1 MGISTTKHSTS
12 MHSVTRVEGSPL
24 HGRLSAPVGSVSNS
38 PLAACAKHV
47 GYLALLGILLL
58 PQASLASNSPVP
70 LSPKIT
76 SVTGTNV
83 TGSTAT
89 VAQGDTVSFNQFHTV
104 NSWTSSNHENS
115 SVSKKSWQ
123 LYCREG
129 STISFDYSVSSES
142 NCDWLTISLNDNQL
156 VRVSGQVSESFSYKV
171 EKAGNYT
178 LTAQYSKDG
187 SQNSYDDCGIISNIM
202 VSPINDMVE
211 AFLEDLTPYPGMK
224 QELETVIKAVNAN
237 PNDSVAQ
244 AQLQNT
250 YWSIN
255 KALEIYPIIQSD
267 LVIADS
273 VLTDGAYVD
282 IAEAVKLG
290 KAIDVNTSKS
300 ADYWN
305 AYDALETSLAVQ
317 HSSQVAME
325 NWAFDTNNVY
335 TIDELRYYLDDT
347 NGLAKFAGFNQS
359 TDITTLV
366 IPSTVRKD
374 GKTYAV
380 VGIESGNYHNG
391 YYNSYRQEKLVSISL
406 PKTIRYIANYAFSY
420 FPNMQYLEI
429 PENVTTMGNNIF
441 EGSDNLKTLKMNA
454 VVPPMVGSFSGTDKR
469 KVYVPDGSLHAYR
482 LASPWNNCVL
492 VGGEGTFVSIDHV
505 AAGELGHFI
514 LDKATYLQEV
524 NKLTVVS
531 GNLNND
537 DWNTLKS
544 MTNLVE
550 LDISGMAVTSIPSS
564 AFENKW
570 GLEKIVLPKK
580 LETIGYAAFRGTG
593 LKEIELPEN
602 LTTLDS
608 YAFQSCSSLA
618 NVKMSGKVTGISGY
632 CFQECRNLQKVELA
646 EGLQVI
652 HNGAFYLC
660 NSLQSINFPSTLTLI
675 DYDSFNGT
683 DLREIDIPASVENIN
698 YRAFCDNKNL
708 KKVTFREGL
717 INIGASTFSGCESID
732 SIVCPSTLRMIDN
745 SGFQDCKSLKKVQ
758 LNEGLV
764 SINANAFRNCS
775 NLTDIVL
782 PSTLENCKGNAFREC
797 GNIKTIEA
805 RSVLPPTTDGSC
817 PLSNVDLTGVT
828 LYVPSW
834 SVGEY
839 QLADG
844 WNSFY
849 TFQASNYLPQ
859 SIKVNKD
866 FYFSLGDND
875 NKEYRPNI
883 SMTWSDHEVRDANGN
898 LNYERG
904 NLTVSSRSKLA
915 INDFDMIF
923 SPYAK
928 YYLDENI
935 RYNNQVNDYR
945 TKYNGTS
952 LIVKGEMRAEN
963 VTLNLYNFR
972 GRWQFVTFPFDV
984 KVSDI
989 VPESENTSWVIRG
1002 HSGAMRAAGKNDSV
1016 WVNLKADDVL
1026 EAGKGYIM
1034 HCYNPN
1040 NDVDYTASELVK
1052 FRISPLTT
1060 TVNRQLLFASGDRTL
1075 PLEENLSEFEH
1086 NRSWNLI
1093 GNPYPSFYDTRFME
1107 FDAPFMVWNSY
1118 TQNYYAYNPADDAY
1132 ILSPGEA
1139 LFVQRPVDQ
1148 KDITFLKDGRQIN
1161 QYART
1166 LIDET
1171 TQARAR
1177 GKEGVQRSVF
1187 NLTLSGENTSDRTR
1201 VVLNDEASMAY
1212 EMNKDAA
1219 KFASTVPTVAQ
1230 IYSWNGESRYAINER
1245 PTGSGIVNLG
1255 VHCGTKGTYTI
1266 ALANAV
1272 DGQVILEDKLMNIST
1287 EITADKGYSFEAEAG
1302 DDDSRFVLHITRG
1315 IGGGD
1320 DTTGINGITTE
1331 TGEKQEVYSL
1341 DGIKMNAAKKGVY
1354 IQNGKKIIK
1363 K

>member
-70 LSPKIT
+70 LSPEIT
-76 SVTGTNV
+76 SVTGSYV

-89 VAQGDTVSFNQFHTV
+89 VAQGDTVSFNQLHIV

-187 SQNSYDDCGIISNIM
+187 SQNHNNDCGIISNIM

-224 QELETVIKAVNAN
+224 QELETAKKAADAN

-244 AQLQNT
+244 AQLQNACL
-250 YWSIN
+250 SIG

-300 ADYWN
+300 ADYWR

-325 NWAFDTNNVY
+325 NWVFDTNNVY

-380 VGIESGNYHNG
+380 VGIDLKNHN
-391 YYNSYRQEKLVSISL
+391 SQEKLVNISL
-406 PKTIRYIANYAFSY
+406 PKTLRYIGNYAFAYLPS
-420 FPNMQYLEI
+420 MQYLEI
-429 PENVTTMGNNIF
+429 PENVTTMGTDIF
-441 EGSDNLKTLKMNA
+441 YQSNNLKTLKMNA

-482 LASPWNNCVL
+482 LATPWNNCVL
-492 VGGEGTFVSIDHV
+492 VGGEGTSVSIDHV
-505 AAGELGHFI
+505 DAGELGHFI

-524 NKLTVVS
+524 NELTVVS
-531 GNLNND
+531 GNLNSD
-537 DWNTLKS
+537 DWKTLKS

-550 LDISGMAVTSIPSS
+550 LDISGMTVTSIPSS
-564 AFENKW
+564 AFSDRW
-570 GLEKIVLPKK
+570 GLEKIILPKK
-580 LETIGYAAFRGTG
+580 LEAIGNHAFSGTG
-593 LKEIELPEN
+593 LKEIELPES
-602 LTTLDS
+602 LTTLDYNAFS
-608 YAFQSCSSLA
+608 YCASLSS
-618 NVKMSGKVTGISGY
+618 VKIPGKVERISPY
-632 CFQECRNLQKVELA
+632 SFYKCSNLQKVELA
-646 EGLQVI
+646 EGIKFIDNQ
-652 HNGAFYLC
+652 AFYYC
-660 NSLQSINFPSTLTLI
+660 DHLQSINFPSTLTSI
-675 DYDSFNGT
+675 GYEAFRET
-683 DLREIDIPASVENIN
+683 DLSEVNIPGSVENIGSN
-698 YRAFCDNKNL
+698 AFYRNKNL
-708 KKVTFREGL
+708 KKLTFGEGL
-717 INIGASTFSGCESID
+717 VNIEGTAFSECVSID
-732 SIVCPSTLRMIDN
+732 SIVCPSTLRTIGDATF
-745 SGFQDCKSLKKVQ
+745 SGCKNLKQ
-758 LNEGLV
+758 ISLNEGLV
-764 SINANAFRNCS
+764 SINSYAFSGCTG
-775 NLTDIVL
+775 LTDIVL
-782 PSTLENCKGNAFREC
+782 PSTLEYCKGFAFNEC
-797 GNIKTIEA
+797 GNIKTIET

-817 PLSNVDLTGVT
+817 PLSGVDLTGVT

-883 SMTWSDHEVRDANGN
+883 SMTWSGHEVQDVNGN
-898 LNYERG
+898 TNYDRG

-928 YYLDENI
+928 YFLDVN
-935 RYNNQVNDYR
+935 RNYNYQYNNSR
-945 TKYNGTS
+945 TQYNGTS

-963 VTLNLYNFR
+963 VTLNLYNYR
-972 GRWQFVTFPFDV
+972 GMWQFVTFPFDV

-989 VPESENTSWVIRG
+989 VPESENTSWVVRG

-1034 HCYNPN
+1034 HCYNPD
-1040 NDVDYTASELVK
+1040 NDLVK

-1060 TVNRQLLFASGDRTL
+1060 TVNRQLLFASDDRTL
-1075 PLEENLSEFEH
+1075 SLEENLSEFEH

-1107 FDAPFMVWNSY
+1107 FDAPFMVWNSSA
-1118 TQNYYAYNPADDAY
+1118 QNYYAYNPADDAY

-1201 VVLNDEASMAY
+1201 VVLNDEASMTY

-1219 KFASTVPTVAQ
+1219 KFASTVPAVAQ

-1320 DTTGINGITTE
+1320 DTTGINGIITE

>member
-70 LSPKIT
+70 LSPEIT
-76 SVTGTNV
+76 SVTGSYV

-89 VAQGDTVSFNQFHTV
+89 VAQGDTVSFNQLHIV

-187 SQNSYDDCGIISNIM
+187 SQNHNNDCGIISNIM

-224 QELETVIKAVNAN
+224 QELETAKKAADAN

-244 AQLQNT
+244 IQLQNACL
-250 YWSIN
+250 SIS
-255 KALEIYPIIQSD
+255 KALEVYPIIQSD

-300 ADYWN
+300 ADYWR

-325 NWAFDTNNVY
+325 NWAFTNDVY

-380 VGIESGNYHNG
+380 VGIDLKNHN
-391 YYNSYRQEKLVSISL
+391 SQEKLVNISL
-406 PKTIRYIANYAFSY
+406 PKTLRYIGNYAFAYLPS
-420 FPNMQYLEI
+420 MQYLEI
-429 PENVTTMGNNIF
+429 PENVTTMGTDIF
-441 EGSDNLKTLKMNA
+441 YQSNNLKTLKMNA

-482 LASPWNNCVL
+482 LATPWNNCVL
-492 VGGEGTFVSIDHV
+492 VGGEGTSVSIDHV
-505 AAGELGHFI
+505 DAGELGHFI

-531 GNLNND
+531 GNLNSD
-537 DWNTLKS
+537 DWKTLKS

-550 LDISGMAVTSIPSS
+550 LDISGMTVTSIPSS
-564 AFENKW
+564 AFSDRW
-570 GLEKIVLPKK
+570 GLEKIILPKK
-580 LETIGYAAFRGTG
+580 LEAIGNHAFSGTG
-593 LKEIELPEN
+593 LKEIELPES
-602 LTTLDS
+602 LTTLDYNAFS
-608 YAFQSCSSLA
+608 YCASLSS
-618 NVKMSGKVTGISGY
+618 VKIPGKVERISPY
-632 CFQECRNLQKVELA
+632 SFYKCSNLQKVELA
-646 EGLQVI
+646 EGIKFIDNQ
-652 HNGAFYLC
+652 AFYYC
-660 NSLQSINFPSTLTLI
+660 DHLQSINFPSTLTSI
-675 DYDSFNGT
+675 GYEAFRET
-683 DLREIDIPASVENIN
+683 DLSEVNIPGSVENIGSN
-698 YRAFCDNKNL
+698 AFYRNKNL
-708 KKVTFREGL
+708 KKLTFGEGL
-717 INIGASTFSGCESID
+717 VNIEGTAFSECVSID
-732 SIVCPSTLRMIDN
+732 SIVCPSTLRTIGDATF
-745 SGFQDCKSLKKVQ
+745 SGCKNLKQ
-758 LNEGLV
+758 ISLNEGLV
-764 SINANAFRNCS
+764 SINSYAFSGCTG
-775 NLTDIVL
+775 LTDIVL
-782 PSTLENCKGNAFREC
+782 PSTLEYCKGFAFNEC
-797 GNIKTIEA
+797 GNIKTIET

-817 PLSNVDLTGVT
+817 PLSGVDLTGVT

-883 SMTWSDHEVRDANGN
+883 SMTWSGHEVQDVNGN
-898 LNYERG
+898 TNYDRG

-928 YYLDENI
+928 YFLDVN
-935 RYNNQVNDYR
+935 RNYNYQYNNSR
-945 TKYNGTS
+945 TQYNGTS

-963 VTLNLYNFR
+963 VTLNLYNYR
-972 GRWQFVTFPFDV
+972 GMWQFVTFPFDV

-989 VPESENTSWVIRG
+989 VPESENTSWVVRG

-1034 HCYNPN
+1034 HCYNPD
-1040 NDVDYTASELVK
+1040 NDLVK

-1060 TVNRQLLFASGDRTL
+1060 TVNRQLLFASDNRTL

-1107 FDAPFMVWNSY
+1107 FGAPFMVWNSSA
-1118 TQNYYAYNPADDAY
+1118 QNYYAYNPADDAY

-1201 VVLNDEASMAY
+1201 VVLNDEASMTY

-1245 PTGSGIVNLG
+1245 PAGSGIVNLG

-1331 TGEKQEVYSL
+1331 IGEKQEVYSL

>member
-12 MHSVTRVEGSPL
+12 MHSVMRVEGSPL

-70 LSPKIT
+70 LSPEIT

-89 VAQGDTVSFNQFHTV
+89 VAQGDTVSFNQLHAV
-104 NSWTSSNHENS
+104 NSWTSNNHEGN
-115 SVSKKSWQ
+115 SVSKMSWQ

-129 STISFDYSVSSES
+129 AIVSFDYSVSSEY
-142 NCDWLTISLNDNQL
+142 NDWLTITLGDTQL
-156 VRVSGQVSESFSYKV
+156 VRVSGQESKSFSFKV

-178 LTAQYSKDG
+178 LTVQYSKDRY
-187 SQNSYDDCGIISNIM
+187 NTYYDDCGSISHIM
-202 VSPINDMVE
+202 VSPFNDMAE
-211 AFLEDLTPYPGMK
+211 AFLKDLTPYPGMK
-224 QELETVIKAVNAN
+224 QELETAKKAADAN
-237 PNDSVAQ
+237 LNDSVAQ
-244 AQLQNT
+244 VQLQNT

-325 NWAFDTNNVY
+325 NWAFTNDIY
-335 TIDELRYYLDDT
+335 TIDGLRYCLDET
-347 NGLAKFAGFNQS
+347 NGLAKFAGFNKS

-380 VGIESGNYHNG
+380 VDYESGNNQNG

-406 PKTIRYIANYAFSY
+406 PKTIRYIGNYAFAALPS
-420 FPNMQYLEI
+420 MQYIEI
-429 PENVTTMGNNIF
+429 PENVTTMGNSIF
-441 EGSDNLKTLKMNA
+441 YDSNNLKTIKINA
-454 VVPPMVGSFSGTDKR
+454 VAPPMVGSFSGTDKR
-469 KVYVPDGSLHAYR
+469 KVYVPDRSLHAYR
-482 LASPWNNCVL
+482 LATPWNNCVL
-492 VGGEGTFVSIDHV
+492 VGGEGTSVSIAHV
-505 AAGELGHFI
+505 AAGELGHVI
-514 LDKATYLQEV
+514 LDEATYLQEV

-564 AFENKW
+564 AFSNKW

-580 LETIGYAAFRGTG
+580 LEAIGNSAFNGTG
-593 LKEIELPEN
+593 IKEIELPES

-608 YAFQSCSSLA
+608 HAFANCTSLVGIKIPDKITKISSGSFKGCS
-618 NVKMSGKVTGISGY
+618 
-632 CFQECRNLQKVELA
+632 NLQSV
-646 EGLQVI
+646 
-652 HNGAFYLC
+652 
-660 NSLQSINFPSTLTLI
+660 NFPSALTSI
-675 DYDSFNGT
+675 GYESFYET
-683 DLREIDIPASVENIN
+683 DLREIDIPASVEIIN
-698 YRAFCDNKNL
+698 GDAFCRNTNL
-708 KKVTFREGL
+708 KKVTFNEGL
-717 INIGASTFSGCESID
+717 VKIEYDSFLGCESIE
-732 SIVCPSTLRMIDN
+732 SIVCPSTLRTIDR
-745 SGFQDCKSLKKVQ
+745 SGFQGCKNLKQ
-758 LNEGLV
+758 ISLNEGLV
-764 SINANAFRNCS
+764 SINSYAFSGCTG
-775 NLTDIVL
+775 LTDIVL
-782 PSTLENCKGNAFREC
+782 PSTLEDCKEYAFSGC

-817 PLSNVDLTGVT
+817 PLSSVDLTGVT

-844 WNSFY
+844 WNKFY

-883 SMTWSDHEVRDANGN
+883 SMTWSEHQVQDANGN
-898 LNYERG
+898 SNYERG

-935 RYNNQVNDYR
+935 RYNRQNNYYKTQ
-945 TKYNGTS
+945 YNGTS

-963 VTLNLYNFR
+963 VTLNLYNIR

-989 VPESENTSWVIRG
+989 VPESENTSWVVRG

-1034 HCYNPN
+1034 HCYNP
-1040 NDVDYTASELVK
+1040 DKDLVK
-1052 FRISPLTT
+1052 FRVSPLTT
-1060 TVNRQLLFASGDRTL
+1060 TVNRQLLFASDNRTL

-1107 FDAPFMVWNSY
+1107 FGAPFMVWNSSA
-1118 TQNYYAYNPADDAY
+1118 QNYYAYNPADDAY

-1148 KDITFLKDGRQIN
+1148 KDITFLKDGRQID

-1201 VVLNDEASMAY
+1201 VVLNDEASMTY

>member
-70 LSPKIT
+70 LSPEIT
-76 SVTGTNV
+76 SVTGSYV

-89 VAQGDTVSFNQFHTV
+89 VAQGDTVSFNQLHIV

-187 SQNSYDDCGIISNIM
+187 SQNHNNDCGIISNIM

-224 QELETVIKAVNAN
+224 QELETAKKAADAN

-244 AQLQNT
+244 AQLQNACL
-250 YWSIN
+250 SIG

-300 ADYWN
+300 ADYWR

-325 NWAFDTNNVY
+325 NWVFDTNNVY

-380 VGIESGNYHNG
+380 VGIDLKNHN
-391 YYNSYRQEKLVSISL
+391 SQEKLVNISL
-406 PKTIRYIANYAFSY
+406 PKTLRYIGNYAFAYLPS
-420 FPNMQYLEI
+420 MQYLEI
-429 PENVTTMGNNIF
+429 PENVTTMGTDIF
-441 EGSDNLKTLKMNA
+441 YQSNNLKTLKMNA

-482 LASPWNNCVL
+482 LATPWNNCVL
-492 VGGEGTFVSIDHV
+492 VGGEGTSVSIDHV
-505 AAGELGHFI
+505 DAGELGHFI

-531 GNLNND
+531 GNLNSD
-537 DWNTLKS
+537 DWKTLKS

-550 LDISGMAVTSIPSS
+550 LDISGMTVTSIPSS
-564 AFENKW
+564 AFSDRW
-570 GLEKIVLPKK
+570 GLEKIILPKK
-580 LETIGYAAFRGTG
+580 LEAIGNHAFSGTG
-593 LKEIELPEN
+593 LKEIELPES
-602 LTTLDS
+602 LTTLDYNAFS
-608 YAFQSCSSLA
+608 YCASLSS
-618 NVKMSGKVTGISGY
+618 VKIPGKVERISPY
-632 CFQECRNLQKVELA
+632 SFYKCSNLQKVELA
-646 EGLQVI
+646 EGIKFIDNQ
-652 HNGAFYLC
+652 AFYYC
-660 NSLQSINFPSTLTLI
+660 DHLQSINFPSTLTSI
-675 DYDSFNGT
+675 GYEAFRET
-683 DLREIDIPASVENIN
+683 DLSEVNIPGSVENIGSN
-698 YRAFCDNKNL
+698 AFYRNKNL
-708 KKVTFREGL
+708 KKLTFGEGL
-717 INIGASTFSGCESID
+717 VNIEGTAFSECVSID
-732 SIVCPSTLRMIDN
+732 SIVCPSTLRTIGDATF
-745 SGFQDCKSLKKVQ
+745 SGCKNLKQ
-758 LNEGLV
+758 ISLNEGLV
-764 SINANAFRNCS
+764 SINSYAFSGCTG
-775 NLTDIVL
+775 LTDIVL
-782 PSTLENCKGNAFREC
+782 PSTLEYCKGFAFNEC

-817 PLSNVDLTGVT
+817 PLSGVDLTGVT

-883 SMTWSDHEVRDANGN
+883 SMTWSGHEVQDVNGN
-898 LNYERG
+898 TNYDRG

-928 YYLDENI
+928 YFLDVN
-935 RYNNQVNDYR
+935 RNYNYQYNNSR
-945 TKYNGTS
+945 TQYNGTS

-963 VTLNLYNFR
+963 VTLNLYNYR
-972 GRWQFVTFPFDV
+972 GMWQFVTFPFDV

-989 VPESENTSWVIRG
+989 VPESENTSWVVRG

-1034 HCYNPN
+1034 HCYNPD
-1040 NDVDYTASELVK
+1040 NDLVK

-1060 TVNRQLLFASGDRTL
+1060 TVNRQLLFASDNRTL
-1075 PLEENLSEFEH
+1075 SLEENLSEFEH

-1107 FDAPFMVWNSY
+1107 FDAPFMVWNSCA
-1118 TQNYYAYNPADDAY
+1118 QNYYAYNPADDAY

-1201 VVLNDEASMAY
+1201 VVLNDEASMTY

>member
-58 PQASLASNSPVP
+58 PQVSLASNSPVP
-70 LSPKIT
+70 LSPEIT

-83 TGSTAT
+83 TGSTTT
-89 VAQGDTVSFNQFHTV
+89 VQNDTVSFNQLHAV
-104 NSWTSSNHENS
+104 NSWTSSNHDYNT
-115 SVSKKSWQ
+115 VSKMSWQ

-129 STISFDYSVSSES
+129 ATISFDYSVS
-142 NCDWLTISLNDNQL
+142 CDTYGDWFTITLGDTQL
-156 VRVSGQVSESFSYKV
+156 VRVNGQESKSFSYKV
-171 EKAGNYT
+171 EKAGYYT
-178 LTAQYSKDG
+178 LTAQYSKDRY
-187 SQNSYDDCGIISNIM
+187 NTSYDDCGSISHIM
-202 VSPINDMVE
+202 VSPFNDMAE
-211 AFLEDLTPYPGMK
+211 AFLKDLTPYPGMK
-224 QELETVIKAVNAN
+224 QELETAKKAADAN
-237 PNDSVAQ
+237 LNDSVAQ

-250 YWSIN
+250 YWSIS
-255 KALEIYPIIQSD
+255 KALEVYPIIQSD

-305 AYDALETSLAVQ
+305 AYDALETSLSVQ
-317 HSSQVAME
+317 HSSQIAME
-325 NWAFDTNNVY
+325 NWAFTNDVY
-335 TIDELRYYLDDT
+335 TIDGLRYCLDDT
-347 NGLAKFAGFNQS
+347 NGLAKFVGFNKS
-359 TDITTLV
+359 TDITSLV
-366 IPSTVRKD
+366 IPSTIRKD
-374 GKTYAV
+374 GKAYAV
-380 VGIESGNYHNG
+380 VGIESGNRYNG
-391 YYNSYRQEKLVSISL
+391 YNYYRQEKLVSLSL
-406 PKTIRYIANYAFSY
+406 PKTLRYIGNCALGY

-429 PENVTTMGNNIF
+429 PENVTTMGTDIF
-441 EGSDNLKTLKMNA
+441 YESNNLKTIKINA
-454 VVPPMVGSFSGTDKR
+454 VTPPMVGSFSGTDKR

-660 NSLQSINFPSTLTLI
+660 NSLQSINFPSTLMLI

-844 WNSFY
+844 WNEFY

-875 NKEYRPNI
+875 TKEYRPNI

-1201 VVLNDEASMAY
+1201 VVLNDEASMTY

>member
-70 LSPKIT
+70 LSPEIT
-76 SVTGTNV
+76 SVTGSYV

-89 VAQGDTVSFNQFHTV
+89 VAQGDTVSFNQLHIV

-187 SQNSYDDCGIISNIM
+187 SQNHNNDCGIISNIM

-224 QELETVIKAVNAN
+224 QELETAKKAADAN

-244 AQLQNT
+244 AQLQNACL
-250 YWSIN
+250 SIG

-300 ADYWN
+300 ADYWR

-325 NWAFDTNNVY
+325 NWVFDTNNVY

-380 VGIESGNYHNG
+380 VGIDLKNHN
-391 YYNSYRQEKLVSISL
+391 SQEKLVNISL
-406 PKTIRYIANYAFSY
+406 PKTLRYIGNYAFAYLPS
-420 FPNMQYLEI
+420 MQYLEI
-429 PENVTTMGNNIF
+429 PENVTTMGTDIF
-441 EGSDNLKTLKMNA
+441 YQSNNLKTLKMNA

-482 LASPWNNCVL
+482 LATPWNNCVL
-492 VGGEGTFVSIDHV
+492 VGGEGTSVSIDHV
-505 AAGELGHFI
+505 DAGELGHFI

-531 GNLNND
+531 GNLNSD
-537 DWNTLKS
+537 DWKTLKS

-550 LDISGMAVTSIPSS
+550 LDISGMTVTSIPSS
-564 AFENKW
+564 AFSDRW
-570 GLEKIVLPKK
+570 GLEKIILPKK
-580 LETIGYAAFRGTG
+580 LEAIGNHAFSGTG
-593 LKEIELPEN
+593 LKEIELPES
-602 LTTLDS
+602 LTTLDYNAFS
-608 YAFQSCSSLA
+608 YCASLSS
-618 NVKMSGKVTGISGY
+618 VKIPGKVERISPY
-632 CFQECRNLQKVELA
+632 SFYKCSNLQKVELA
-646 EGLQVI
+646 EGIKFIDNQ
-652 HNGAFYLC
+652 AFYYC
-660 NSLQSINFPSTLTLI
+660 DHLQSINFPSTLTSI
-675 DYDSFNGT
+675 GYEAFRET
-683 DLREIDIPASVENIN
+683 DLSEVNIPGSVENIGSN
-698 YRAFCDNKNL
+698 AFYRNKNL
-708 KKVTFREGL
+708 KKLTFGEGL
-717 INIGASTFSGCESID
+717 VNIEGTAFSECVSID
-732 SIVCPSTLRMIDN
+732 SIVCPSTLRTIGDATF
-745 SGFQDCKSLKKVQ
+745 SGCKNLKQ
-758 LNEGLV
+758 ISLNEGLV
-764 SINANAFRNCS
+764 SINSYAFSGCTG
-775 NLTDIVL
+775 LTDIVL
-782 PSTLENCKGNAFREC
+782 PSTLEYCKGFAFNEC
-797 GNIKTIEA
+797 GNIKTIET

-817 PLSNVDLTGVT
+817 PLSGVDLTGVT

-883 SMTWSDHEVRDANGN
+883 SMTWSGHEVQDVNGN
-898 LNYERG
+898 TNYDRG

-928 YYLDENI
+928 YFLDVN
-935 RYNNQVNDYR
+935 RNYNYQYNNSR
-945 TKYNGTS
+945 TQYNGTS

-963 VTLNLYNFR
+963 VTLNLYNYR
-972 GRWQFVTFPFDV
+972 GMWQFVTFPFDV

-989 VPESENTSWVIRG
+989 VPESENTSWVVRG

-1034 HCYNPN
+1034 HCYNPD
-1040 NDVDYTASELVK
+1040 NDLVK

-1060 TVNRQLLFASGDRTL
+1060 TVNRQLLFASDNRTL
-1075 PLEENLSEFEH
+1075 SLEENLSEFEH

-1107 FDAPFMVWNSY
+1107 FDAPFMVWNSSA
-1118 TQNYYAYNPADDAY
+1118 QNYYAYNPADDAY

-1201 VVLNDEASMAY
+1201 VVLNDEASMTY

-1219 KFASTVPTVAQ
+1219 KFASTVPAVAQ

-1320 DTTGINGITTE
+1320 DTTGINGIITE

>member
-70 LSPKIT
+70 LSPEIT
-76 SVTGTNV
+76 SVTGMYGTR
-83 TGSTAT
+83 STAA
-89 VAQGDTVSFNQFHTV
+89 VAQSDTVSFNQFHTV
-104 NSWTSSNHENS
+104 NSWTSSNHENN

-129 STISFDYSVSSES
+129 STISFDYSVS
-142 NCDWLTISLNDNQL
+142 CDPYGDWFTITLGDTQL
-156 VRVSGQVSESFSYKV
+156 VRVCGQESKSFSYKV
-171 EKAGNYT
+171 EKAGYYT
-178 LTAQYSKDG
+178 LTAQYSKNRYDT
-187 SQNSYDDCGIISNIM
+187 SYDDCGSISNIM

-224 QELETVIKAVNAN
+224 QELETVKKAADAN

-244 AQLQNT
+244 VQLLNACF
-250 YWSIN
+250 SIS

-290 KAIDVNTSKS
+290 KAIDVNTSKC

-325 NWAFDTNNVY
+325 NWAFTNDVY

-347 NGLAKFAGFNQS
+347 NGLAKFAGFNKN
-359 TDITTLV
+359 TDITSLV

-380 VGIESGNYHNG
+380 VGIDLQYQ
-391 YYNSYRQEKLVSISL
+391 YRQEKLVSISL
-406 PKTIRYIANYAFSY
+406 PKTLRYLGDYAFAYLPS
-420 FPNMQYLEI
+420 MQYLEI
-429 PENVTTMGNNIF
+429 PENVTTMGNYIF
-441 EGSDNLKTLKMNA
+441 YDSNNLKTLKMKA

-482 LASPWNNCVL
+482 LSNPWNSCVL
-492 VGGEGTFVSIDHV
+492 VGGEGIAVSIDHV
-505 AAGELGHFI
+505 AAGELGSFI
-514 LDKATYLQEV
+514 MDKATYLQEV

-531 GNLNND
+531 GNLNSK
-537 DWNTLKS
+537 DWATLKS

-550 LDISGMAVTSIPSS
+550 LDISGMTVTSIPSS
-564 AFENKW
+564 AFSDKW
-570 GLEKIVLPKK
+570 GLEKIILPKK
-580 LETIGYAAFRGTG
+580 LEAIGNYAFTSAGI
-593 LKEIELPEN
+593 KEIEFPES
-602 LTTLDS
+602 LTTLDYNAFS
-608 YAFQSCSSLA
+608 YCASLSSVKIHGKVERISPSSFYSCS
-618 NVKMSGKVTGISGY
+618 
-632 CFQECRNLQKVELA
+632 NLQKVELA
-646 EGLQVI
+646 EGIKFIDNQ
-652 HNGAFYLC
+652 AFYHC
-660 NSLQSINFPSTLTLI
+660 GRLQSINFPSTLTSI
-675 DYDSFNGT
+675 GYESFRET
-683 DLREIDIPASVENIN
+683 DLREINIPGSVENIDN
-698 YRAFCDNKNL
+698 YAFYRNKNL
-708 KKVTFREGL
+708 EKLTFGEGL
-717 INIGASTFSGCESID
+717 ANIGANAFSACESID
-732 SIVCPSTLRMIDN
+732 SIVCPSTLRTIGDATF
-745 SGFQDCKSLKKVQ
+745 SGCKNLKQ
-758 LNEGLV
+758 ISLNEGLV
-764 SINANAFRNCS
+764 SINSYAFSGCTG
-775 NLTDIVL
+775 LTDIVL
-782 PSTLENCKGNAFREC
+782 PSTLEYCKGYAFNEC

-828 LYVPSW
+828 LNVPSW

-859 SIKVNKD
+859 NIKVNKD

-883 SMTWSDHEVRDANGN
+883 SMTWSDHQVQDVNGN
-898 LNYERG
+898 TNYDRG

-928 YYLDENI
+928 YFLDVN
-935 RYNNQVNDYR
+935 RNYNYQYNNSR
-945 TKYNGTS
+945 TQYNGTS

-963 VTLNLYNFR
+963 VTLNLYNYR
-972 GRWQFVTFPFDV
+972 GMWQFVTFPFDV

-989 VPESENTSWVIRG
+989 VPESENTSWVVRG

-1034 HCYNPN
+1034 HCYDPN
-1040 NDVDYTASELVK
+1040 NGVDYPASELVK
-1052 FRISPLTT
+1052 FRVSPLTT

-1107 FDAPFMVWNSY
+1107 FGAPFMVWNSCA
-1118 TQNYYAYNPADDAY
+1118 QNYYAYNPADDAY

-1148 KDITFLKDGRQIN
+1148 KDITFLKDGRQID

-1201 VVLNDEASMAY
+1201 VVLNDEASMTY

-1266 ALANAV
+1266 ALANVV

>member
-70 LSPKIT
+70 LSPEIT
-76 SVTGTNV
+76 SVTGSYV

-89 VAQGDTVSFNQFHTV
+89 VAQGDTVSFNQLHIV

-187 SQNSYDDCGIISNIM
+187 SQNHNNDCGIISNIM

-224 QELETVIKAVNAN
+224 QELETAKKAADAN

-244 AQLQNT
+244 AQLQNACL
-250 YWSIN
+250 SIG

-300 ADYWN
+300 ADYWR

-325 NWAFDTNNVY
+325 NWVFDTNNVY

-380 VGIESGNYHNG
+380 VGIDLKNHN
-391 YYNSYRQEKLVSISL
+391 SQEKLVNISL
-406 PKTIRYIANYAFSY
+406 PKTLRYIGNYAFAYLPS
-420 FPNMQYLEI
+420 MQYLEI
-429 PENVTTMGNNIF
+429 PENVTTMGTDIF
-441 EGSDNLKTLKMNA
+441 YQSNNLKTLKMNA

-482 LASPWNNCVL
+482 LATPWNNCVL
-492 VGGEGTFVSIDHV
+492 VGGEGTSVSIDHV
-505 AAGELGHFI
+505 DAGELGHFI

-531 GNLNND
+531 GNLNSD
-537 DWNTLKS
+537 DWKTLKS

-550 LDISGMAVTSIPSS
+550 LDISGMTVTSIPSS
-564 AFENKW
+564 AFSDRW
-570 GLEKIVLPKK
+570 GLEKIILPKK
-580 LETIGYAAFRGTG
+580 LEAIGNHAFSGTG
-593 LKEIELPEN
+593 LKEIELPES
-602 LTTLDS
+602 LTTLDYNAFS
-608 YAFQSCSSLA
+608 YCASLSS
-618 NVKMSGKVTGISGY
+618 VKIPGKVERISPY
-632 CFQECRNLQKVELA
+632 SFYKCSNLQKVELA
-646 EGLQVI
+646 EGIKFIDNQ
-652 HNGAFYLC
+652 AFYYC
-660 NSLQSINFPSTLTLI
+660 DHLQSINFPSTLTSI
-675 DYDSFNGT
+675 GYEAFRET
-683 DLREIDIPASVENIN
+683 DLSEVNIPGSVENIGSN
-698 YRAFCDNKNL
+698 AFYRNKNL
-708 KKVTFREGL
+708 KKLTFGEGL
-717 INIGASTFSGCESID
+717 VNIEGTAFSECVSID
-732 SIVCPSTLRMIDN
+732 SIVCPSTLRTIGDATF
-745 SGFQDCKSLKKVQ
+745 SGCKNLKQ
-758 LNEGLV
+758 ISLNEGLV
-764 SINANAFRNCS
+764 SINSYAFSGCTG
-775 NLTDIVL
+775 LTDIVL
-782 PSTLENCKGNAFREC
+782 PSTLEYCKGFAFNEC

-817 PLSNVDLTGVT
+817 PLSGVDLTGVT

-883 SMTWSDHEVRDANGN
+883 SMTWSGHEVQDVNGN
-898 LNYERG
+898 TNYDRG

-928 YYLDENI
+928 YFLDVN
-935 RYNNQVNDYR
+935 RNYNYQYNNSR
-945 TKYNGTS
+945 TQYNGTS

-963 VTLNLYNFR
+963 VTLNLYNYR
-972 GRWQFVTFPFDV
+972 GMWQFVTFPFDV

-989 VPESENTSWVIRG
+989 VPESENTSWVVRG

-1034 HCYNPN
+1034 HCYNPD
-1040 NDVDYTASELVK
+1040 NDLVK

-1060 TVNRQLLFASGDRTL
+1060 TVNRQLLFASDNRTL

-1107 FDAPFMVWNSY
+1107 FDAPFMVWNSCA
-1118 TQNYYAYNPADDAY
+1118 QNYYAYNPADDAY

-1166 LIDET
+1166 LLDET
-1171 TQARAR
+1171 TQARVR

-1201 VVLNDEASMAY
+1201 VVLNDEASMTY

-1245 PTGSGIVNLG
+1245 PAGSGIVNLG

-1302 DDDSRFVLHITRG
+1302 DDDSRFVLHITRS

>member
-70 LSPKIT
+70 LSPEIT
-76 SVTGTNV
+76 SVTGSYV

-89 VAQGDTVSFNQFHTV
+89 VAQGDTVSFNQLHIV

-187 SQNSYDDCGIISNIM
+187 SQNHNNDCGIISNIM

-224 QELETVIKAVNAN
+224 QELETAKKAADAN

-244 AQLQNT
+244 AQLQNACL
-250 YWSIN
+250 SIG

-300 ADYWN
+300 ADYWR

-325 NWAFDTNNVY
+325 NWVFDTNNVY

-380 VGIESGNYHNG
+380 VGIDLKNHN
-391 YYNSYRQEKLVSISL
+391 SQEKLVNISL
-406 PKTIRYIANYAFSY
+406 PKTLRYIGNYAFAYLPS
-420 FPNMQYLEI
+420 MQYLEI
-429 PENVTTMGNNIF
+429 PENVTTMGTDIF
-441 EGSDNLKTLKMNA
+441 YQSNNLKTLKMNA

-482 LASPWNNCVL
+482 LATPWNNCVL
-492 VGGEGTFVSIDHV
+492 VGGEGTSVSIDHV
-505 AAGELGHFI
+505 DAGELGHFI

-531 GNLNND
+531 GNLNSD
-537 DWNTLKS
+537 DWKTLKS

-550 LDISGMAVTSIPSS
+550 LDISGMTVTSIPSS
-564 AFENKW
+564 AFSDRW
-570 GLEKIVLPKK
+570 GLEKIILPKK
-580 LETIGYAAFRGTG
+580 LEAIGNHAFSGTG
-593 LKEIELPEN
+593 LKEIELPES
-602 LTTLDS
+602 LTTLDYNAFS
-608 YAFQSCSSLA
+608 YCASLSS
-618 NVKMSGKVTGISGY
+618 VKIPGKVERISPY
-632 CFQECRNLQKVELA
+632 
-646 EGLQVI
+646 
-652 HNGAFYLC
+652 
-660 NSLQSINFPSTLTLI
+660 S
-675 DYDSFNGT
+675 
-683 DLREIDIPASVENIN
+683 
-698 YRAFCDNKNL
+698 
-708 KKVTFREGL
+708 
-717 INIGASTFSGCESID
+717 FSGC
-732 SIVCPSTLRMIDN
+732 T
-745 SGFQDCKSLKKVQ
+745 G
-758 LNEGLV
+758 
-764 SINANAFRNCS
+764 
-775 NLTDIVL
+775 LTDIVL
-782 PSTLENCKGNAFREC
+782 PSTLEYCKGFAFNEC
-797 GNIKTIEA
+797 GNIKTIET

-817 PLSNVDLTGVT
+817 PLSGVDLTGVT

-883 SMTWSDHEVRDANGN
+883 SMTWSGHEVQDVNGN
-898 LNYERG
+898 TNYDRG

-928 YYLDENI
+928 YFLDVN
-935 RYNNQVNDYR
+935 RNYNYQYNNSR
-945 TKYNGTS
+945 TQYNGTS

-963 VTLNLYNFR
+963 VTLNLYNYR
-972 GRWQFVTFPFDV
+972 GMWQFVTFPFDV

-989 VPESENTSWVIRG
+989 VPESENTSWVVRG

-1034 HCYNPN
+1034 HCYNPD
-1040 NDVDYTASELVK
+1040 NDLVK

-1060 TVNRQLLFASGDRTL
+1060 TVNRQLLFASDNRTL
-1075 PLEENLSEFEH
+1075 SLEENLSEFEH

-1107 FDAPFMVWNSY
+1107 FDAPFMVWNSSA
-1118 TQNYYAYNPADDAY
+1118 QNYYAYNPADDAY

-1171 TQARAR
+1171 TQVRAR

-1201 VVLNDEASMAY
+1201 VVLNDEASMTY

-1320 DTTGINGITTE
+1320 DTTGINGIITE

>member
-70 LSPKIT
+70 LSPEIT
-76 SVTGTNV
+76 SVTGSYV

-89 VAQGDTVSFNQFHTV
+89 VAQGDTVSFNQLHIV

-187 SQNSYDDCGIISNIM
+187 SQNHNNDCGIISNIM

-224 QELETVIKAVNAN
+224 QELETAKKAADAN

-244 AQLQNT
+244 AQLQNACL
-250 YWSIN
+250 SIG

-300 ADYWN
+300 ADYWR

-325 NWAFDTNNVY
+325 NWVFDTNNVY

-380 VGIESGNYHNG
+380 VGIDLKNHN
-391 YYNSYRQEKLVSISL
+391 SQEKLVNISL
-406 PKTIRYIANYAFSY
+406 PKTLRYIGNYAFAYLPS
-420 FPNMQYLEI
+420 MQYLEI
-429 PENVTTMGNNIF
+429 PENVTTMGTDIF
-441 EGSDNLKTLKMNA
+441 YQSNNLKTLKMNA

-482 LASPWNNCVL
+482 LATPWNNCVL
-492 VGGEGTFVSIDHV
+492 VGGEGTSVSIDHV
-505 AAGELGHFI
+505 DAGELGHFI

-531 GNLNND
+531 GNLNSD
-537 DWNTLKS
+537 DWKTLKS

-550 LDISGMAVTSIPSS
+550 LDISGMTVTSIPSS
-564 AFENKW
+564 AFSDRW
-570 GLEKIVLPKK
+570 GLEKIILPKK
-580 LETIGYAAFRGTG
+580 LEAIGNHAFSGTG
-593 LKEIELPEN
+593 LKEIELPES
-602 LTTLDS
+602 LTTLDYNAFS
-608 YAFQSCSSLA
+608 YCASLSS
-618 NVKMSGKVTGISGY
+618 VKIPGKVERISPY
-632 CFQECRNLQKVELA
+632 SFYKCSNLQKVELA
-646 EGLQVI
+646 EGIKFIDNQ
-652 HNGAFYLC
+652 AFYYC
-660 NSLQSINFPSTLTLI
+660 DHLQSINFPSTLTSI
-675 DYDSFNGT
+675 GYEAFRET
-683 DLREIDIPASVENIN
+683 DLSEVNIPGSVENIGSN
-698 YRAFCDNKNL
+698 AFYRNKNL
-708 KKVTFREGL
+708 KKLTFGEGL
-717 INIGASTFSGCESID
+717 VNIEGTAFSECVSID
-732 SIVCPSTLRMIDN
+732 SIVCPSTLRTIGDATF
-745 SGFQDCKSLKKVQ
+745 SGCKNLKQ
-758 LNEGLV
+758 ISLNEGLV
-764 SINANAFRNCS
+764 SINSYAFSGCTG
-775 NLTDIVL
+775 LTDIVL
-782 PSTLENCKGNAFREC
+782 PSTLEYCKGFAFNEC

-817 PLSNVDLTGVT
+817 PLSGVDLTGVT

-883 SMTWSDHEVRDANGN
+883 SMTWSGHEVQDVNGN
-898 LNYERG
+898 TNYDRG

-928 YYLDENI
+928 YFLDVN
-935 RYNNQVNDYR
+935 RNYNYQYNNSR
-945 TKYNGTS
+945 TQYNGTS

-963 VTLNLYNFR
+963 VTLNLYNHR
-972 GRWQFVTFPFDV
+972 GMWQFVTFPFDV

-989 VPESENTSWVIRG
+989 VPESENTSWVVRG

-1034 HCYNPN
+1034 HCYNPDN
-1040 NDVDYTASELVK
+1040 ELVK

-1060 TVNRQLLFASGDRTL
+1060 TVNRQLLFASDNRTL

-1107 FDAPFMVWNSY
+1107 FDAPFMVWNSCA
-1118 TQNYYAYNPADDAY
+1118 QNYYAYNPADDAY

-1148 KDITFLKDGRQIN
+1148 KDITFLKDGRQID

-1201 VVLNDEASMAY
+1201 VVLNDEASMTY

>member
-58 PQASLASNSPVP
+58 PQVSLASNSPVP
-70 LSPKIT
+70 LSPEIT
-76 SVTGTNV
+76 SVTGMNDTSGI
-83 TGSTAT
+83 TT
-89 VAQGDTVSFNQFHTV
+89 VQNDTVSFNQLHAV
-104 NSWTSSNHENS
+104 NSWTSSNHDYNT
-115 SVSKKSWQ
+115 VSKMSWQ

-129 STISFDYSVSSES
+129 ATISFDYSVS
-142 NCDWLTISLNDNQL
+142 CDTYGDWFTITLGDTQL
-156 VRVSGQVSESFSYKV
+156 VRVNGQESKSFSYKV
-171 EKAGNYT
+171 EKAGYYT
-178 LTAQYSKDG
+178 LTAQYSKDRY
-187 SQNSYDDCGIISNIM
+187 NTSYDDCGSISHIM
-202 VSPINDMVE
+202 VSPFNDMAE
-211 AFLEDLTPYPGMK
+211 AFLKDLTPYPGMK
-224 QELETVIKAVNAN
+224 QELETAKKAADAN
-237 PNDSVAQ
+237 LNDSVAQ

-250 YWSIN
+250 YWSIS

-290 KAIDVNTSKS
+290 KAIDVSTSKS

-305 AYDALETSLAVQ
+305 AYDALETSLSVQ
-317 HSSQVAME
+317 HSSQIAME
-325 NWAFDTNNVY
+325 NWAFTNDVY
-335 TIDELRYYLDDT
+335 TIDGLRYCLDDT
-347 NGLAKFAGFNQS
+347 NGLAKFVGFNKS
-359 TDITTLV
+359 TDITSLV
-366 IPSTVRKD
+366 IPSTIRKD
-374 GKTYAV
+374 GKSYAV
-380 VGIESGNYHNG
+380 VGIESGNRYNG
-391 YYNSYRQEKLVSISL
+391 YNYYRQEKLVSLSL
-406 PKTIRYIANYAFSY
+406 PKTLRYIGNCALGY

-429 PENVTTMGNNIF
+429 PENVTTMGTDIF
-441 EGSDNLKTLKMNA
+441 YESNNLKTIKINA
-454 VVPPMVGSFSGTDKR
+454 VAPPMVGSFSGTDKR

-482 LASPWNNCVL
+482 LANPWTDCVL

-505 AAGELGHFI
+505 AAGELGHVI
-514 LDKATYLQEV
+514 LDEATYLQEV

-537 DWNTLKS
+537 DWKTLKS

-608 YAFQSCSSLA
+608 YAFHNCTSLVS
-618 NVKMSGKVTGISGY
+618 VKMSGKLTGISGY

-652 HNGAFYLC
+652 HDGAFYCC
-660 NSLQSINFPSTLTLI
+660 NSLQSINFPSTLTSI
-675 DYDSFNGT
+675 GNESFFEN
-683 DLREIDIPASVENIN
+683 DLREIDIPGSVENIN
-698 YRAFCDNKNL
+698 RYAFYRNKNL

-717 INIGASTFSGCESID
+717 INIGAGTFSECESID
-732 SIVCPSTLRMIDN
+732 SIVCPSTLRMIDS

-764 SINANAFRNCS
+764 SINTNAFAYCS

-866 FYFSLGDND
+866 FYFSLGNND

-898 LNYERG
+898 SNYERG

-928 YYLDENI
+928 YYLDANI
-935 RYNNQVNDYR
+935 RWNDQSNGNR

-963 VTLNLYNFR
+963 VTLNLYNYR
-972 GRWQFVTFPFDV
+972 GIWQFVTFPFDV

-989 VPESENTSWVIRG
+989 VPESENTSWVVRG

-1034 HCYNPN
+1034 HCYNPD
-1040 NDVDYTASELVK
+1040 NDLVK

-1060 TVNRQLLFASGDRTL
+1060 TVNRQLLFASDNRTL

-1107 FDAPFMVWNSY
+1107 FDAPFMVWNSCA
-1118 TQNYYAYNPADDAY
+1118 QNYYAYNPADDAY

-1201 VVLNDEASMAY
+1201 VVLNDEASMTY

-1266 ALANAV
+1266 TLANVV

-1341 DGIKMNAAKKGVY
+1341 DGIKMNAAKQGVY

>member
-70 LSPKIT
+70 LSPEIT
-76 SVTGTNV
+76 SVTGSNV
-83 TGSTAT
+83 TGSITT
-89 VAQGDTVSFNQFHTV
+89 VQNDTVSFNQLHAV
-104 NSWTSSNHENS
+104 NSWTSSNHDYNT
-115 SVSKKSWQ
+115 VSKMSWQ

-129 STISFDYSVSSES
+129 ATISFDYSVS
-142 NCDWLTISLNDNQL
+142 CDTYGDWFTITLGDTQL
-156 VRVSGQVSESFSYKV
+156 VRVNGQESKSFSYKV
-171 EKAGNYT
+171 EKAGYYT
-178 LTAQYSKDG
+178 LTAQYSKDRY
-187 SQNSYDDCGIISNIM
+187 NTSYDDCGSISHIM
-202 VSPINDMVE
+202 VSPFNDMAE
-211 AFLEDLTPYPGMK
+211 AFLKDLTPYPGMK
-224 QELETVIKAVNAN
+224 QELETAKKAADAN
-237 PNDSVAQ
+237 LNDSVAQ

-250 YWSIN
+250 YWSIS
-255 KALEIYPIIQSD
+255 KALEVYPIIQSD

-305 AYDALETSLAVQ
+305 AYDALETSLSVQ
-317 HSSQVAME
+317 HSSQIAME
-325 NWAFDTNNVY
+325 NWAFTNDVY
-335 TIDELRYYLDDT
+335 TIDGLRYCLDDT
-347 NGLAKFAGFNQS
+347 NGLAKFVGFNKS
-359 TDITTLV
+359 TDITSLV
-366 IPSTVRKD
+366 IPSTIRKD
-374 GKTYAV
+374 GKAYAV
-380 VGIESGNYHNG
+380 VGIESGNRYNG
-391 YYNSYRQEKLVSISL
+391 YNYYRQEKLVSISL
-406 PKTIRYIANYAFSY
+406 PKTLRYIGNCALGY

-429 PENVTTMGNNIF
+429 PENVTTMGTDIF
-441 EGSDNLKTLKMNA
+441 CESNNLKTLKMKA

-482 LASPWNNCVL
+482 LATPWNNCVL
-492 VGGEGTFVSIDHV
+492 VGGEGTFVSIDHA
-505 AAGELGHFI
+505 AAGELGHLI
-514 LDKATYLQEV
+514 MDKATYLQEV

-531 GNLNND
+531 GNLNSE
-537 DWNTLKS
+537 DWKTLKS

-580 LETIGYAAFRGTG
+580 LEAIGYGAFRGTG

-608 YAFQSCSSLA
+608 YAFHNCTSLVS
-618 NVKMSGKVTGISGY
+618 VKMSGKLTGISGY

-652 HNGAFYLC
+652 HDGAFYCC
-660 NSLQSINFPSTLTLI
+660 NSLQSINFPSTLTSI
-675 DYDSFNGT
+675 GNESFFEN
-683 DLREIDIPASVENIN
+683 DLREIDIPGSVENIN
-698 YRAFCDNKNL
+698 RYAFYRNKNL

-717 INIGASTFSGCESID
+717 INIGAGTFSECESID
-732 SIVCPSTLRMIDN
+732 SIVCPSTLRMIDS

-764 SINANAFRNCS
+764 SINSYAFSGCTG
-775 NLTDIVL
+775 LTDIVL
-782 PSTLENCKGNAFREC
+782 PSTLEYCKGFAFNEC
-797 GNIKTIEA
+797 GNIKTIET

-817 PLSNVDLTGVT
+817 PLSGVDLTGVT

-883 SMTWSDHEVRDANGN
+883 SMTWSGHEVQDVNGN
-898 LNYERG
+898 TNYDRG

-928 YYLDENI
+928 YFLDVN
-935 RYNNQVNDYR
+935 RNYNYQYNNSR
-945 TKYNGTS
+945 TQYNGTS

-963 VTLNLYNFR
+963 VTLNLYNYR
-972 GRWQFVTFPFDV
+972 GMWQFVTFPFDV

-989 VPESENTSWVIRG
+989 VPESENTSWVVRG

-1034 HCYNPN
+1034 HCYNPD
-1040 NDVDYTASELVK
+1040 NDLVK

-1060 TVNRQLLFASGDRTL
+1060 TVNRQLLFASDNRTL

-1093 GNPYPSFYDTRFME
+1093 GNLYPSFYDTRFME
-1107 FDAPFMVWNSY
+1107 FDAPFMVWNSCA
-1118 TQNYYAYNPADDAY
+1118 QNYYAYNPADDAY

-1201 VVLNDEASMAY
+1201 VVLNDEASMTY

-1245 PTGSGIVNLG
+1245 PAGSGIVNLG

>member
-70 LSPKIT
+70 LSPEIT
-76 SVTGTNV
+76 SVTGSYV

-89 VAQGDTVSFNQFHTV
+89 VAQGDTVSFNQLHIV

-187 SQNSYDDCGIISNIM
+187 SQNHNNDCGIISNIM

-224 QELETVIKAVNAN
+224 QELETAKKAADAN

-244 AQLQNT
+244 AQLQNACL
-250 YWSIN
+250 SIG

-300 ADYWN
+300 ADYWR

-325 NWAFDTNNVY
+325 NWVFDTNNVY

-380 VGIESGNYHNG
+380 VGIDLKNHN
-391 YYNSYRQEKLVSISL
+391 SQEKLVNISL
-406 PKTIRYIANYAFSY
+406 PKTLRYIGNYAFAYLPS
-420 FPNMQYLEI
+420 MQYLEI
-429 PENVTTMGNNIF
+429 PENVTTMGTDIF
-441 EGSDNLKTLKMNA
+441 YQSNNLKTLKMNA

-482 LASPWNNCVL
+482 LATPWNNCVL
-492 VGGEGTFVSIDHV
+492 VGGEGTSVSIDHV
-505 AAGELGHFI
+505 DAGELGHFI

-531 GNLNND
+531 GNLNSD
-537 DWNTLKS
+537 DWKTLKS

-550 LDISGMAVTSIPSS
+550 LDISGMTVTSIPSS
-564 AFENKW
+564 AFSDRW
-570 GLEKIVLPKK
+570 GLEKIILPKK
-580 LETIGYAAFRGTG
+580 LEAIGNHAFSGTG
-593 LKEIELPEN
+593 LKEIELPES
-602 LTTLDS
+602 LTTLDYNAFS
-608 YAFQSCSSLA
+608 YCASLSS
-618 NVKMSGKVTGISGY
+618 VKIPGKVERISPY
-632 CFQECRNLQKVELA
+632 SFYKCSNLQKVELA
-646 EGLQVI
+646 EGIKFIDNQ
-652 HNGAFYLC
+652 AFYYC
-660 NSLQSINFPSTLTLI
+660 DHLQSINFPSTLTSI
-675 DYDSFNGT
+675 GYEAFRET
-683 DLREIDIPASVENIN
+683 DLSEVNIPGSVENIGSN
-698 YRAFCDNKNL
+698 AFYRNKNL
-708 KKVTFREGL
+708 KKLTFGEGL
-717 INIGASTFSGCESID
+717 VNIEGTAFSECVSID
-732 SIVCPSTLRMIDN
+732 SIVCPSTLRTIGDATF
-745 SGFQDCKSLKKVQ
+745 SGCKNLKQ
-758 LNEGLV
+758 ISLNEGLV
-764 SINANAFRNCS
+764 SINSYAFSGCTG
-775 NLTDIVL
+775 LTDIVL
-782 PSTLENCKGNAFREC
+782 PSTLEYCKGFAFNEC

-817 PLSNVDLTGVT
+817 PLSGVDLTGVT

-883 SMTWSDHEVRDANGN
+883 SMTWSGHEVQDVNGN
-898 LNYERG
+898 TNYDRG

-928 YYLDENI
+928 YFLDVN
-935 RYNNQVNDYR
+935 RNYNYQYNNSR
-945 TKYNGTS
+945 TQYNGTS

-963 VTLNLYNFR
+963 VTLNLYNYR
-972 GRWQFVTFPFDV
+972 GMWQFVTFPFDV

-989 VPESENTSWVIRG
+989 VPESENTSWVVRG

-1034 HCYNPN
+1034 HCYNPD
-1040 NDVDYTASELVK
+1040 NDLVK

-1060 TVNRQLLFASGDRTL
+1060 TVNRQLLFASDNRTL

-1107 FDAPFMVWNSY
+1107 FDAPFMVWNSCA
-1118 TQNYYAYNPADDAY
+1118 QNYYAYNPADDAY

-1201 VVLNDEASMAY
+1201 VVLNDEASMTY

-1219 KFASTVPTVAQ
+1219 KFASTVPTVVQ

-1302 DDDSRFVLHITRG
+1302 DDDSRFVLHITRS

>member
-76 SVTGTNV
+76 SVTGSYV

-104 NSWTSSNHENS
+104 NSWTSSNHEDN

-171 EKAGNYT
+171 EKAGYYT

-187 SQNSYDDCGIISNIM
+187 SQNHNNDCGIISNIM

-224 QELETVIKAVNAN
+224 QELETVKKAADAN
-237 PNDSVAQ
+237 PNDSVVQ
-244 AQLQNT
+244 AQLLNACF
-250 YWSIN
+250 SIS

-300 ADYWN
+300 ADYWR

-325 NWAFDTNNVY
+325 NWVFDTNNVY

-380 VGIESGNYHNG
+380 VGIDLKNHN
-391 YYNSYRQEKLVSISL
+391 SQEKLVNISL
-406 PKTIRYIANYAFSY
+406 PKTLRYIGNYAFAYLPS
-420 FPNMQYLEI
+420 MQYLEI
-429 PENVTTMGNNIF
+429 PENVTTMGTDIF
-441 EGSDNLKTLKMNA
+441 YQSNNLKTLKMNA

-482 LASPWNNCVL
+482 LATPWNNCVL
-492 VGGEGTFVSIDHV
+492 VGGEGTSVSIDHV
-505 AAGELGHFI
+505 DAGELGHFI

-531 GNLNND
+531 GNLNSD
-537 DWNTLKS
+537 DWKTLKS

-550 LDISGMAVTSIPSS
+550 LDISGMTVTSIPSS
-564 AFENKW
+564 AFSDRW
-570 GLEKIVLPKK
+570 GLEKIILPKK
-580 LETIGYAAFRGTG
+580 LEAIGNHAFSGTG
-593 LKEIELPEN
+593 LKEIELPES
-602 LTTLDS
+602 LTTLDYNAFS
-608 YAFQSCSSLA
+608 YCASLSS
-618 NVKMSGKVTGISGY
+618 VKIPGKVERISPY
-632 CFQECRNLQKVELA
+632 SFYKCSNLQKVELA
-646 EGLQVI
+646 EGIKFIDNQ
-652 HNGAFYLC
+652 AFYYC
-660 NSLQSINFPSTLTLI
+660 DHLQSINFPSTLTSI
-675 DYDSFNGT
+675 GYEAFRET
-683 DLREIDIPASVENIN
+683 DLSEVNIPGSVENIGSN
-698 YRAFCDNKNL
+698 AFYRNKNL
-708 KKVTFREGL
+708 KKLTFGEGL
-717 INIGASTFSGCESID
+717 VNIEGTAFSECVSID
-732 SIVCPSTLRMIDN
+732 SIVCPSTLRTIGDATF
-745 SGFQDCKSLKKVQ
+745 SGCKNLKQ
-758 LNEGLV
+758 ISLNEGLV
-764 SINANAFRNCS
+764 SINSYAFSGCTG
-775 NLTDIVL
+775 LTDIVL
-782 PSTLENCKGNAFREC
+782 PSTLEYCKGFAFNEC

-817 PLSNVDLTGVT
+817 PLSGVDLTGVT

-883 SMTWSDHEVRDANGN
+883 SMTWSGHEVQDVNGN
-898 LNYERG
+898 TNYDRG

-928 YYLDENI
+928 YFLDVN
-935 RYNNQVNDYR
+935 RNYNYQYNNSR
-945 TKYNGTS
+945 TQYNGTS

-963 VTLNLYNFR
+963 VTLNLYNRR
-972 GRWQFVTFPFDV
+972 GIWQFVTFPFDV

-989 VPESENTSWVIRG
+989 VPESENTSWVVRG

-1034 HCYNPN
+1034 HCYNPDN
-1040 NDVDYTASELVK
+1040 ELVK
-1052 FRISPLTT
+1052 FRVSPLTT
-1060 TVNRQLLFASGDRTL
+1060 TVNRQLLFASDNRTL

-1107 FDAPFMVWNSY
+1107 FDAPFMVWNSCA
-1118 TQNYYAYNPADDAY
+1118 QNYYAYNPADDAY

-1166 LIDET
+1166 LLDET

-1201 VVLNDEASMAY
+1201 VVLNDEASMTY

-1245 PTGSGIVNLG
+1245 PAGSGIVNLG

>member
-70 LSPKIT
+70 LSPEIT

-89 VAQGDTVSFNQFHTV
+89 VAQGDTVSFNQLHIV

-224 QELETVIKAVNAN
+224 QELETAKKAADAN
-237 PNDSVAQ
+237 PNDSAAQ
-244 AQLQNT
+244 VQLQNA
-250 YWSIN
+250 YLGIN
-255 KALEIYPIIQSD
+255 KALEVYPIIQSD

-300 ADYWN
+300 ADYWR

-325 NWAFDTNNVY
+325 NWAFTNDVY

-380 VGIESGNYHNG
+380 VGIDLKNHN
-391 YYNSYRQEKLVSISL
+391 SQEKLVNISL
-406 PKTIRYIANYAFSY
+406 PKTLRYIGNYAFAYLPS
-420 FPNMQYLEI
+420 MQYLEI
-429 PENVTTMGNNIF
+429 PENVTTMGTDIF
-441 EGSDNLKTLKMNA
+441 YQSNNLKTLKMNA

-482 LASPWNNCVL
+482 LATPWNNCVL
-492 VGGEGTFVSIDHV
+492 VGGEGTSVSIDHV
-505 AAGELGHFI
+505 DAGELGHFI

-531 GNLNND
+531 GNLNSD
-537 DWNTLKS
+537 DWKTLKS

-550 LDISGMAVTSIPSS
+550 LDISGMTVTSIPSS
-564 AFENKW
+564 AFSDRW
-570 GLEKIVLPKK
+570 GLEKIILPKK
-580 LETIGYAAFRGTG
+580 LEAIGNHAFSGTG
-593 LKEIELPEN
+593 LKEIELPES
-602 LTTLDS
+602 LTTLDYNAFS
-608 YAFQSCSSLA
+608 YCASLSS
-618 NVKMSGKVTGISGY
+618 VKIPGKVERISPY
-632 CFQECRNLQKVELA
+632 SFYKCSNLQKVELA
-646 EGLQVI
+646 EGIKFIDNQ
-652 HNGAFYLC
+652 AFYYC
-660 NSLQSINFPSTLTLI
+660 DHLQSINFPSTLTSI
-675 DYDSFNGT
+675 GYEAFRET
-683 DLREIDIPASVENIN
+683 DLSEVNIPGSVENIGSN
-698 YRAFCDNKNL
+698 AFYRNKNL
-708 KKVTFREGL
+708 KKLTFGEGL
-717 INIGASTFSGCESID
+717 VNIEGTAFSECVSID
-732 SIVCPSTLRMIDN
+732 SIVCPSTLRTIGDATF
-745 SGFQDCKSLKKVQ
+745 SGCKNLKQ
-758 LNEGLV
+758 ISLNEGLV
-764 SINANAFRNCS
+764 SINSYAFSGCTG
-775 NLTDIVL
+775 LTDIVL
-782 PSTLENCKGNAFREC
+782 PSTLEYCKGFAFNEC

-817 PLSNVDLTGVT
+817 PLSGVDLTGVT

-883 SMTWSDHEVRDANGN
+883 SMTWSGHEVQDVNGN
-898 LNYERG
+898 TNYDRG

-928 YYLDENI
+928 YFLDVN
-935 RYNNQVNDYR
+935 RNYNYQYNNSR
-945 TKYNGTS
+945 TQYNGTS

-963 VTLNLYNFR
+963 VTLNLYNYR
-972 GRWQFVTFPFDV
+972 GMWQFVTFPFDV

-989 VPESENTSWVIRG
+989 VPESENTSWVVRG

-1034 HCYNPN
+1034 HCYNPD
-1040 NDVDYTASELVK
+1040 NDLVK

-1060 TVNRQLLFASGDRTL
+1060 TVNRQLLFASDNRTL

-1107 FDAPFMVWNSY
+1107 FDAPFMVWNSCA
-1118 TQNYYAYNPADDAY
+1118 QNYYAYNPADDAY

-1166 LIDET
+1166 LLDET
-1171 TQARAR
+1171 TQARVR

-1201 VVLNDEASMAY
+1201 VVLNDEASMTY

-1245 PTGSGIVNLG
+1245 PAGSGIVNLG

>member
-70 LSPKIT
+70 LSPEIT

-83 TGSTAT
+83 TRSTTA
-89 VAQGDTVSFNQFHTV
+89 VQNDTVSFNQLHAV
-104 NSWTSSNHENS
+104 NSWTSSNHEGNT
-115 SVSKKSWQ
+115 VSKMSWQ

-129 STISFDYSVSSES
+129 ATISFDYSVSSEY
-142 NCDWLTISLNDNQL
+142 NDWLTITLGDTQL
-156 VRVSGQVSESFSYKV
+156 VRVSGQESKSFSFKV

-178 LTAQYSKDG
+178 LTVQYSKDRY
-187 SQNSYDDCGIISNIM
+187 NTYYDDCGSISNIM
-202 VSPINDMVE
+202 VSPFNDMAE
-211 AFLEDLTPYPGMK
+211 AFLKDLTSYPGMK
-224 QELETVIKAVNAN
+224 QELETAKKAADAN
-237 PNDSVAQ
+237 LNDSAAQ
-244 AQLQNT
+244 VQLQNT

-282 IAEAVKLG
+282 IAEAVKMG

-325 NWAFDTNNVY
+325 NWAFTNDIY
-335 TIDELRYYLDDT
+335 TIDGLRYCLDET
-347 NGLAKFAGFNQS
+347 NGLAKFAGFNKS
-359 TDITTLV
+359 TDITSLV
-366 IPSTVRKD
+366 IPSTIRKD
-374 GKTYAV
+374 GKSYAV
-380 VGIESGNYHNG
+380 VDYESGNNQNG

-406 PKTIRYIANYAFSY
+406 PKTIRYIGNYAFSY

-429 PENVTTMGNNIF
+429 PENVTTMGNYIF
-441 EGSDNLKTLKMNA
+441 EGSDNLKTLKINA
-454 VVPPMVGSFSGTDKR
+454 VAPPMVGSFSGTSQR

-482 LASPWNNCVL
+482 LASPWSNCVL
-492 VGGEGTFVSIDHV
+492 VGGEGTSVSIDHV
-505 AAGELGHFI
+505 AAGELGHVI
-514 LDKATYLQEV
+514 LDEATYLQEV

-537 DWNTLKS
+537 DWKTLKS

-550 LDISGMAVTSIPSS
+550 LDISGIAVTSIPSS
-564 AFENKW
+564 AFSNKW

-580 LETIGYAAFRGTG
+580 LETIGNSAFSGTG
-593 LKEIELPEN
+593 IKEIELPES

-608 YAFQSCSSLA
+608 HAFQNCTSLVSIKIPDKITKISYGTFSNCS
-618 NVKMSGKVTGISGY
+618 
-632 CFQECRNLQKVELA
+632 NLQSV
-646 EGLQVI
+646 
-652 HNGAFYLC
+652 
-660 NSLQSINFPSTLTLI
+660 SFPSTLTLI
-675 DYDSFNGT
+675 EERAFYET
-683 DLREIDIPASVENIN
+683 DLSEIDIPGSVENIKEN
-698 YRAFCDNKNL
+698 AFCRNENL
-708 KKVTFREGL
+708 KKVTFNEGL
-717 INIGASTFSGCESID
+717 VKIESYSFLGCKSIESI
-732 SIVCPSTLRMIDN
+732 VFPSTLRTIGY
-745 SGFQDCKSLKKVQ
+745 SGFQDCTNLKQ
-758 LNEGLV
+758 ISLNEGLV
-764 SINANAFRNCS
+764 CIESEAFSRCS
-775 NLTDIVL
+775 GLTDIVL
-782 PSTLENCKGNAFREC
+782 PSTLEYCKGGAFNGCR
-797 GNIKTIEA
+797 NVKSIEA
-805 RSVLPPTTDGSC
+805 RSVLPPTTEGSC
-817 PLSNVDLTGVT
+817 PMYNVDLTGVT

-844 WNSFY
+844 WNKFY

-898 LNYERG
+898 PNYERG

-928 YYLDENI
+928 YYLDANI
-935 RYNNQVNDYR
+935 RYNDQSNGNR

-963 VTLNLYNFR
+963 VTLNLYNRR
-972 GRWQFVTFPFDV
+972 GMWQFVTFPFDV

-989 VPESENTSWVIRG
+989 VPESENTSWVVRG

-1034 HCYNPN
+1034 HCYNPD
-1040 NDVDYTASELVK
+1040 NDLVK

-1075 PLEENLSEFEH
+1075 SLEENLSEFEH

-1107 FDAPFMVWNSY
+1107 FGAPFMVWNSSA
-1118 TQNYYAYNPADDAY
+1118 QNYYAYNPADDAY

-1166 LIDET
+1166 LLDET

-1201 VVLNDEASMAY
+1201 VVLNDEASMTY

-1331 TGEKQEVYSL
+1331 AGEKQEVYSL

>member
-58 PQASLASNSPVP
+58 PQVSLASNSPVP
-70 LSPKIT
+70 LSPEIT

-83 TGSTAT
+83 TGSTTT
-89 VAQGDTVSFNQFHTV
+89 VQNDTVSFNQLHAV
-104 NSWTSSNHENS
+104 NSWTSSNHDYNT
-115 SVSKKSWQ
+115 VSKMSWQ

-129 STISFDYSVSSES
+129 ATISFDYSVS
-142 NCDWLTISLNDNQL
+142 CDTYGDWFTITLGDTQL
-156 VRVSGQVSESFSYKV
+156 VRVNGQESKSFSYKV
-171 EKAGNYT
+171 EKAGYYT
-178 LTAQYSKDG
+178 LTAQYSKDRY
-187 SQNSYDDCGIISNIM
+187 NTSYDDCGSISHIM
-202 VSPINDMVE
+202 VSPFNDMAE
-211 AFLEDLTPYPGMK
+211 AFLKDLTPYPGMK
-224 QELETVIKAVNAN
+224 QELETAKKAADAN
-237 PNDSVAQ
+237 LNDSVAQ

-250 YWSIN
+250 YWSIS
-255 KALEIYPIIQSD
+255 KALEVYPIIQSD

-305 AYDALETSLAVQ
+305 AYDALETSLSVQ
-317 HSSQVAME
+317 HSSQIAME
-325 NWAFDTNNVY
+325 NWAFTNDVY
-335 TIDELRYYLDDT
+335 TIDGLRYCLDDT
-347 NGLAKFAGFNQS
+347 NGLAKFVGFNKS
-359 TDITTLV
+359 TDITSLV
-366 IPSTVRKD
+366 IPSTIRKD
-374 GKTYAV
+374 GKAYAV
-380 VGIESGNYHNG
+380 VGIESGNRYNG
-391 YYNSYRQEKLVSISL
+391 YNYYRQEKLVSLSL
-406 PKTIRYIANYAFSY
+406 PKTLRYIGNCALGY

-429 PENVTTMGNNIF
+429 PENVTTMGTDIF
-441 EGSDNLKTLKMNA
+441 YESNNLKTIKINA
-454 VVPPMVGSFSGTDKR
+454 VTPPMVGSFSGTDKR

-492 VGGEGTFVSIDHV
+492 VGGEGTSVSIDHV
-505 AAGELGHFI
+505 DAGELGHFI

-844 WNSFY
+844 WNEFY

-963 VTLNLYNFR
+963 VTLNLYNYR
-972 GRWQFVTFPFDV
+972 GMWQFVTFPFDV

-1201 VVLNDEASMAY
+1201 VVLNDEASMTY

-1219 KFASTVPTVAQ
+1219 KFASTVPAVAQ

>member
-70 LSPKIT
+70 LSPEIT

-83 TGSTAT
+83 TGSTTT
-89 VAQGDTVSFNQFHTV
+89 VAQGDTVSFNQLHIV

-187 SQNSYDDCGIISNIM
+187 SQNSYNDCGIISNIM

-224 QELETVIKAVNAN
+224 QELETAKKAADAN

-244 AQLQNT
+244 AQLQNACL
-250 YWSIN
+250 SIS

-300 ADYWN
+300 ADYWR

-325 NWAFDTNNVY
+325 NWSFSNDVY
-335 TIDELRYYLDDT
+335 IIDGLRYCLDDT
-347 NGLAKFAGFNQS
+347 NGLAKFAGFTRS
-359 TDITTLV
+359 TDITSLV
-366 IPSTVRKD
+366 IPSTIRKN

-380 VGIESGNYHNG
+380 VSIDLKNHN
-391 YYNSYRQEKLVSISL
+391 SQEKLANISL
-406 PKTIRYIANYAFSY
+406 PKTLRYIGNYAFAYLPS
-420 FPNMQYLEI
+420 MQYLEI
-429 PENVTTMGNNIF
+429 PENVTTMGTDIF
-441 EGSDNLKTLKMNA
+441 YQSNNLKTIKINA
-454 VVPPMVGSFSGTDKR
+454 VAPPMVGGFSGTSQR

-482 LASPWNNCVL
+482 LATPWNNCVL
-492 VGGEGTFVSIDHV
+492 VGGEGTSVSIAHV
-505 AAGELGHFI
+505 TAGELGHVI
-514 LDKATYLQEV
+514 LDEATYLQEV

-564 AFENKW
+564 AFSNKW

-580 LETIGYAAFRGTG
+580 LETIGNNAFNGTG
-593 LKEIELPEN
+593 IKEIELPES

-608 YAFQSCSSLA
+608 HAFANCTSLVGIKIPDKITKISYGIFQNCS
-618 NVKMSGKVTGISGY
+618 
-632 CFQECRNLQKVELA
+632 NLQSV
-646 EGLQVI
+646 
-652 HNGAFYLC
+652 
-660 NSLQSINFPSTLTLI
+660 NFPSTLTLI
-675 DYDSFNGT
+675 EERAFYGT
-683 DLREIDIPASVENIN
+683 DLSEIDIPGSVENIN
-698 YRAFCDNKNL
+698 EYAFYRNENL
-708 KKVTFREGL
+708 KKVTFNEGL
-717 INIGASTFSGCESID
+717 VKIGSNSFLSCKSIESI
-732 SIVCPSTLRMIDN
+732 VFPSTLRTIDH
-745 SGFQDCKSLKKVQ
+745 SGFQGCENLKQ
-758 LNEGLV
+758 ISLNEGLV
-764 SINANAFRNCS
+764 SINSYAFSGCTG
-775 NLTDIVL
+775 LTDIVL
-782 PSTLENCKGNAFREC
+782 PSTLENCEGNAFREC

-844 WNSFY
+844 WKEFY

-883 SMTWSDHEVRDANGN
+883 SMSWSDHEVRDANGN
-898 LNYERG
+898 SNYERG

-935 RYNNQVNDYR
+935 RYNRQNNYYKTQ
-945 TKYNGTS
+945 YNGTS

-972 GRWQFVTFPFDV
+972 GMWQFVTFPFDV

-989 VPESENTSWVIRG
+989 IPESENTSWVIRG

-1034 HCYNPN
+1034 HCYNP
-1040 NDVDYTASELVK
+1040 DKDLVK
-1052 FRISPLTT
+1052 FRVSPLTT
-1060 TVNRQLLFASGDRTL
+1060 TVNRQLLFASDNRTL

-1107 FDAPFMVWNSY
+1107 FGAPFMVWNSSA
-1118 TQNYYAYNPADDAY
+1118 QNYYAYNPADDAY

-1148 KDITFLKDGRQIN
+1148 KDITFLKDGRQID

-1201 VVLNDEASMAY
+1201 VVLNDEASMTY

>member
-58 PQASLASNSPVP
+58 PQVSLASNSPVP

-83 TGSTAT
+83 TRSTTT
-89 VAQGDTVSFNQFHTV
+89 VQNDTVSFNQLHAV
-104 NSWTSSNHENS
+104 NSWTSSNHDYNT
-115 SVSKKSWQ
+115 VSKKSWQ

-129 STISFDYSVSSES
+129 STISFDYSVSCNYSG
-142 NCDWLTISLNDNQL
+142 DWFTITLGDTQL
-156 VRVSGQVSESFSYKV
+156 VRVCGQESKSFSYKV
-171 EKAGNYT
+171 EKAGYYT
-178 LTAQYSKDG
+178 LTAQYSKG
-187 SQNSYDDCGIISNIM
+187 RYSSSYDDCGSISHIM
-202 VSPINDMVE
+202 VSPFNDMAE
-211 AFLEDLTPYPGMK
+211 AFLKDLTPYPGMK
-224 QELETVIKAVNAN
+224 QELETAKKAADAN
-237 PNDSVAQ
+237 LNDSVAQ
-244 AQLQNT
+244 VQLQNT
-250 YWSIN
+250 YWSIS
-255 KALEIYPIIQSD
+255 KALEVYPIIQSD

-290 KAIDVNTSKS
+290 KAIDVSTSKS

-317 HSSQVAME
+317 HSSQIAME
-325 NWAFDTNNVY
+325 NWAFSNDIY
-335 TIDELRYYLDDT
+335 TIDELRYFFDDT
-347 NGLAKFAGFNQS
+347 NGLAKFAGFDKS
-359 TDITTLV
+359 TDITSLV

-380 VGIESGNYHNG
+380 VGIDLKNHH
-391 YYNSYRQEKLVSISL
+391 RQEKLVNISL
-406 PKTIRYIANYAFSY
+406 PKTLRYIGNYAFAYLPS
-420 FPNMQYLEI
+420 MQYIEI
-429 PENVTTMGNNIF
+429 PENVTTMGNSIF
-441 EGSDNLKTLKMNA
+441 YDSNNLKTIKINA
-454 VVPPMVGSFSGTDKR
+454 VTPPMVGSFSGTDKR

-482 LASPWNNCVL
+482 SANPWTGCVL
-492 VGGEGTFVSIDHV
+492 VGGEGTSVSIAHV
-505 AAGELGHFI
+505 TAGELGHVI
-514 LDKATYLQEV
+514 LDEATYLQEV
-524 NKLTVVS
+524 NKLTIVS

-537 DWNTLKS
+537 DWKTLKS

-564 AFENKW
+564 AFSNKW

-580 LETIGYAAFRGTG
+580 LETIGNSAFSGTG
-593 LKEIELPEN
+593 IKEIELSES

-608 YAFQSCSSLA
+608 HAFQNCTSLVSIKIPDKITKISYGTFEGCS
-618 NVKMSGKVTGISGY
+618 
-632 CFQECRNLQKVELA
+632 NLQSV
-646 EGLQVI
+646 
-652 HNGAFYLC
+652 
-660 NSLQSINFPSTLTLI
+660 SFPSTLTLI
-675 DYDSFNGT
+675 EERAFYET
-683 DLREIDIPASVENIN
+683 DLSEIDIPGSVENIKEN
-698 YRAFCDNKNL
+698 AFCRNENL
-708 KKVTFREGL
+708 KKVTFNEGL
-717 INIGASTFSGCESID
+717 VKIESYSFLGCKSIESI
-732 SIVCPSTLRMIDN
+732 VFPSTLRTIGY
-745 SGFQDCKSLKKVQ
+745 SGFADCTNLKQ
-758 LNEGLV
+758 ISLNEGLV
-764 SINANAFRNCS
+764 CIESEAFSRCS
-775 NLTDIVL
+775 GLTDIVL
-782 PSTLENCKGNAFREC
+782 PSTLEYCKGGAFNGCR
-797 GNIKTIEA
+797 NVKSIEA
-805 RSVLPPTTDGSC
+805 RSVLPPTTEGSC
-817 PLSNVDLTGVT
+817 PMYNVDLTGVT

-844 WNSFY
+844 WNKFY

-883 SMTWSDHEVRDANGN
+883 SMTWSDHQVRDANGN
-898 LNYERG
+898 SNYERG

-928 YYLDENI
+928 FYLDENI
-935 RYNNQVNDYR
+935 RYNNQSNGYR
-945 TKYNGTS
+945 TQYNGTS

-963 VTLNLYNFR
+963 VTLNLYNRR
-972 GRWQFVTFPFDV
+972 GMWQFVTFPFDV

-1016 WVNLKADDVL
+1016 WVNLKADNVL
-1026 EAGKGYIM
+1026 AAGKGYIM
-1034 HCYNPN
+1034 HCYNPDN
-1040 NDVDYTASELVK
+1040 ELVK
-1052 FRISPLTT
+1052 FRVSPLTT
-1060 TVNRQLLFASGDRTL
+1060 TVNRQLLFASDNRTL

-1118 TQNYYAYNPADDAY
+1118 AQNYYAYNPADDAY

-1148 KDITFLKDGRQIN
+1148 KDITFLKDGRQID

-1201 VVLNDEASMAY
+1201 VVLNDEASMTY

-1272 DGQVILEDKLMNIST
+1272 NGQVILEDKLMNIST

-1302 DDDSRFVLHITRG
+1302 DDNSRFVLHITRG

>member
-76 SVTGTNV
+76 SVTGMNDTSGI
-83 TGSTAT
+83 TT
-89 VAQGDTVSFNQFHTV
+89 VQNDTVSFNQLHAV
-104 NSWTSSNHENS
+104 NSWTSSNHDYNT
-115 SVSKKSWQ
+115 VSKMSWQ

-129 STISFDYSVSSES
+129 ATISFDYSVS
-142 NCDWLTISLNDNQL
+142 CDTYGDWFTITLGDTQL
-156 VRVSGQVSESFSYKV
+156 VRVNGQESKSFSYKV
-171 EKAGNYT
+171 EKAGYYT
-178 LTAQYSKDG
+178 LTAQYSKDRY
-187 SQNSYDDCGIISNIM
+187 NTSYDDCGSISHIM
-202 VSPINDMVE
+202 VSPFNDMAE
-211 AFLEDLTPYPGMK
+211 AFLKDLTPYPGMK
-224 QELETVIKAVNAN
+224 QELETAKKAADAN
-237 PNDSVAQ
+237 LNDSVAQ

-250 YWSIN
+250 YWSIS
-255 KALEIYPIIQSD
+255 KALEVYPIIQSD

-305 AYDALETSLAVQ
+305 AYDALETSLSVQ
-317 HSSQVAME
+317 HSSQIAME
-325 NWAFDTNNVY
+325 NWAFTNDVY
-335 TIDELRYYLDDT
+335 TIDGLRYCLDDT
-347 NGLAKFAGFNQS
+347 NGLAKFVGFNKS
-359 TDITTLV
+359 TDITSLV
-366 IPSTVRKD
+366 IPSTIRKD
-374 GKTYAV
+374 GKAYAV
-380 VGIESGNYHNG
+380 VGIESGNRYNG
-391 YYNSYRQEKLVSISL
+391 YNYYRQEKLVSLSL
-406 PKTIRYIANYAFSY
+406 PKTLRYIGNCALGY

-429 PENVTTMGNNIF
+429 PENVTTMGTDIF
-441 EGSDNLKTLKMNA
+441 YESNKLKTVKINA
-454 VVPPMVGSFSGTDKR
+454 VTPPMVGSFSGTDRR

-492 VGGEGTFVSIDHV
+492 VGGEGTSVSIDHV

-698 YRAFCDNKNL
+698 YRAFCGNKNL

-775 NLTDIVL
+775 SLTDIVL

-844 WNSFY
+844 WNEFY

-898 LNYERG
+898 INHERG

-928 YYLDENI
+928 YCLDENI
-935 RYNNQVNDYR
+935 RWNNQANDYR

-963 VTLNLYNFR
+963 VTLNLYNRR
-972 GRWQFVTFPFDV
+972 GMWQFVTFPFDV

-989 VPESENTSWVIRG
+989 VPESENTSWVVRG

-1016 WVNLKADDVL
+1016 WVNLEADDVL

-1034 HCYNPN
+1034 HCYDPN
-1040 NDVDYTASELVK
+1040 NGVDYPASELVK
-1052 FRISPLTT
+1052 FRVSPLTT

-1075 PLEENLSEFEH
+1075 SLEENLSEFEH

-1107 FDAPFMVWNSY
+1107 FGAPFMVWNSSA
-1118 TQNYYAYNPADDAY
+1118 QNYYAYNPADDAY

-1166 LIDET
+1166 LLDET

-1201 VVLNDEASMAY
+1201 VVLNDEASMTY

>member
-58 PQASLASNSPVP
+58 PQVSLASNSPVP
-70 LSPKIT
+70 LSPEIT

-83 TGSTAT
+83 TGSTTT
-89 VAQGDTVSFNQFHTV
+89 VQNDTVSFNQLHAV
-104 NSWTSSNHENS
+104 NSWTSSNHDYNT
-115 SVSKKSWQ
+115 VSKMSWQ

-129 STISFDYSVSSES
+129 ATISFDYSVS
-142 NCDWLTISLNDNQL
+142 CDTYGDWFTITLGDTQL
-156 VRVSGQVSESFSYKV
+156 VRVNGQESKSFSYKV
-171 EKAGNYT
+171 EKAGYYT
-178 LTAQYSKDG
+178 LTAQYSKDRY
-187 SQNSYDDCGIISNIM
+187 NTSYDDCGSISHIM
-202 VSPINDMVE
+202 VSPFNDMAE
-211 AFLEDLTPYPGMK
+211 AFLKDLTPYPGMK
-224 QELETVIKAVNAN
+224 QELETAKKAADAN
-237 PNDSVAQ
+237 LNDSVAQ

-250 YWSIN
+250 YWSIS
-255 KALEIYPIIQSD
+255 KALEVYPIIQSD

-305 AYDALETSLAVQ
+305 AYDALETSLSVQ
-317 HSSQVAME
+317 HSSQIAME
-325 NWAFDTNNVY
+325 NWAFTNDVY
-335 TIDELRYYLDDT
+335 TIDGLRYCLDDT
-347 NGLAKFAGFNQS
+347 NGLAKFVGFNKS
-359 TDITTLV
+359 TDITSLV
-366 IPSTVRKD
+366 IPSTIRKD
-374 GKTYAV
+374 GKAYAV
-380 VGIESGNYHNG
+380 VGIESGNRYNG
-391 YYNSYRQEKLVSISL
+391 YNYYRQEKLVSLSL
-406 PKTIRYIANYAFSY
+406 PKTLRYIGNCALGY

-429 PENVTTMGNNIF
+429 PENVTTMGTDIF
-441 EGSDNLKTLKMNA
+441 YESNNLKTIKINA
-454 VVPPMVGSFSGTDKR
+454 VTPPMVGSFSGTDKR

-745 SGFQDCKSLKKVQ
+745 SGFQNCKSLKKVQ

-844 WNSFY
+844 WNEFY

-1060 TVNRQLLFASGDRTL
+1060 TVNRQLLFASDNRTL
-1075 PLEENLSEFEH
+1075 SLEENLSEFEH

-1201 VVLNDEASMAY
+1201 VVLNDEASMTY

-1341 DGIKMNAAKKGVY
+1341 DGIKMNVAKKGVY

>member
-70 LSPKIT
+70 LSPEIT

-83 TGSTAT
+83 TGSITT
-89 VAQGDTVSFNQFHTV
+89 VQNDTVSFNQLHAV
-104 NSWTSSNHENS
+104 NSWTSSNHDYNT
-115 SVSKKSWQ
+115 VSKMSWQ

-129 STISFDYSVSSES
+129 ATISFDYSVS
-142 NCDWLTISLNDNQL
+142 CDTYGDWFTITLGDTQL
-156 VRVSGQVSESFSYKV
+156 VRVNGQESKSFSYKV
-171 EKAGNYT
+171 EKAGYYT
-178 LTAQYSKDG
+178 LTAQYSKDRY
-187 SQNSYDDCGIISNIM
+187 NTSYDDCGSISHIM
-202 VSPINDMVE
+202 VSPFNDMAE
-211 AFLEDLTPYPGMK
+211 AFLKDLTPYPGMK
-224 QELETVIKAVNAN
+224 QELETAKKAADAN
-237 PNDSVAQ
+237 LNDSVAQ

-250 YWSIN
+250 YWSIS
-255 KALEIYPIIQSD
+255 KALEVYPIIQSD

-305 AYDALETSLAVQ
+305 AYDALETSLSVQ
-317 HSSQVAME
+317 HSSQIAME
-325 NWAFDTNNVY
+325 NWAFTNDVY
-335 TIDELRYYLDDT
+335 TIDGLRYCLDDT
-347 NGLAKFAGFNQS
+347 NGLAKFVGFNKS
-359 TDITTLV
+359 TDITSLV
-366 IPSTVRKD
+366 IPSTIRKD
-374 GKTYAV
+374 GKAYAV
-380 VGIESGNYHNG
+380 VGIESGNRYNG
-391 YYNSYRQEKLVSISL
+391 YNYYRQEKLVSLSL
-406 PKTIRYIANYAFSY
+406 PKTLRYIGNCALGY

-429 PENVTTMGNNIF
+429 PENVTTMGTDIF
-441 EGSDNLKTLKMNA
+441 YESNNLKTIKINA
-454 VVPPMVGSFSGTDKR
+454 VTPPMVGSFSGTDKR

-482 LASPWNNCVL
+482 LASPWNGCVL

-632 CFQECRNLQKVELA
+632 CFQECKNLQKVELA

-698 YRAFCDNKNL
+698 YRAFCGNKNL

-775 NLTDIVL
+775 NLADIVL

-817 PLSNVDLTGVT
+817 PLSYVDLTGVT

-898 LNYERG
+898 INHERG

-963 VTLNLYNFR
+963 VTLNLYNYR

-1034 HCYNPN
+1034 HCYDPN

-1052 FRISPLTT
+1052 FRVSPLTT

-1075 PLEENLSEFEH
+1075 SLEENLSEFEH

-1171 TQARAR
+1171 TQVRAR

-1201 VVLNDEASMAY
+1201 VVLNDEASMTY

>member
-76 SVTGTNV
+76 SVTGMNDTSGI
-83 TGSTAT
+83 TT
-89 VAQGDTVSFNQFHTV
+89 VQNDTVSFNQLHAV
-104 NSWTSSNHENS
+104 NSWTSSNHDYNT
-115 SVSKKSWQ
+115 VSKMSWQ

-129 STISFDYSVSSES
+129 ATISFDYSVS
-142 NCDWLTISLNDNQL
+142 CDTYGDWFTITLGDTQL
-156 VRVSGQVSESFSYKV
+156 VRVNGQESKSFSYKV
-171 EKAGNYT
+171 EKAGYYT
-178 LTAQYSKDG
+178 LTAQYSKDRY
-187 SQNSYDDCGIISNIM
+187 NTSYDDCGSISHIM
-202 VSPINDMVE
+202 VSPFNDMAE
-211 AFLEDLTPYPGMK
+211 AFLKDLTPYPGMK
-224 QELETVIKAVNAN
+224 QELETAKKAADAN
-237 PNDSVAQ
+237 LNDSVAQ

-250 YWSIN
+250 YWSIS
-255 KALEIYPIIQSD
+255 KALEVYPIIQSD

-305 AYDALETSLAVQ
+305 AYDALETSLSVQ
-317 HSSQVAME
+317 HSSQIAME
-325 NWAFDTNNVY
+325 NWAFTNDVY
-335 TIDELRYYLDDT
+335 TIDGLRYCLDDT
-347 NGLAKFAGFNQS
+347 NGLAKFVGFNKS
-359 TDITTLV
+359 TDITSLV
-366 IPSTVRKD
+366 IPSTIRKD
-374 GKTYAV
+374 GKAYAV

-391 YYNSYRQEKLVSISL
+391 YYNSYRQEKLASISL
-406 PKTIRYIANYAFSY
+406 PKTIRYIADYAFSY
-420 FPNMQYLEI
+420 LPNMQYLEI
-429 PENVTTMGNNIF
+429 PENVTTMGNYIF
-441 EGSDNLKTLKMNA
+441 EGSDNLKTLKINA
-454 VVPPMVGSFSGTDKR
+454 VAPPMVGSFSGTSQR

-492 VGGEGTFVSIDHV
+492 VGGEGTSVSIAHLT
-505 AAGELGHFI
+505 AGELGHVV
-514 LDKATYLQEV
+514 LDEATYLQEV

-537 DWNTLKS
+537 DWKTLKS

-564 AFENKW
+564 AFSNKW

-580 LETIGYAAFRGTG
+580 LETIGNSAFSGTG
-593 LKEIELPEN
+593 IKEIELPES

-608 YAFQSCSSLA
+608 HAFQNCTSLVSIKIPDKITKISYGTFSNCS
-618 NVKMSGKVTGISGY
+618 
-632 CFQECRNLQKVELA
+632 NLQSV
-646 EGLQVI
+646 
-652 HNGAFYLC
+652 
-660 NSLQSINFPSTLTLI
+660 SFPSTLTLI
-675 DYDSFNGT
+675 EERAFYET
-683 DLREIDIPASVENIN
+683 DLSEIDIPGSVENIKEN
-698 YRAFCDNKNL
+698 AFCRNENL
-708 KKVTFREGL
+708 KKVTFNEGL
-717 INIGASTFSGCESID
+717 VKIESYSFLGCKSIESI
-732 SIVCPSTLRMIDN
+732 VFPSTLRTIGY
-745 SGFQDCKSLKKVQ
+745 SGFSDCTNLKQ
-758 LNEGLV
+758 ISLNEGLV
-764 SINANAFRNCS
+764 CIESEAFSRCS
-775 NLTDIVL
+775 GLTDIVL
-782 PSTLENCKGNAFREC
+782 PSTLEYCKGGAFNGCR
-797 GNIKTIEA
+797 NVKSIEA
-805 RSVLPPTTDGSC
+805 RSVLPPTTEGSC
-817 PLSNVDLTGVT
+817 PMYNVDLTGVT

-844 WNSFY
+844 WNKFY

-883 SMTWSDHEVRDANGN
+883 SMTWSDHQVRDANGN
-898 LNYERG
+898 SNYERG

-928 YYLDENI
+928 YCLDENV
-935 RYNNQVNDYR
+935 RYNNQSNGYR
-945 TKYNGTS
+945 TQYNGTS

-963 VTLNLYNFR
+963 VTLNLYNRR
-972 GRWQFVTFPFDV
+972 GMWQFVTFPFDV

-989 VPESENTSWVIRG
+989 VPESENTSWVVRG

-1034 HCYNPN
+1034 HCYNPD
-1040 NDVDYTASELVK
+1040 NDLVK

-1060 TVNRQLLFASGDRTL
+1060 TVNRQLLFASDNRTL
-1075 PLEENLSEFEH
+1075 SLEENLSEFEH

-1107 FDAPFMVWNSY
+1107 FDAPFMVWNSSA
-1118 TQNYYAYNPADDAY
+1118 QNYYAYNPADDAY

-1148 KDITFLKDGRQIN
+1148 KDITFRKDGRQID

-1201 VVLNDEASMAY
+1201 VVLNDEASMTY

-1272 DGQVILEDKLMNIST
+1272 DGQVILEDKIMNIST

>member
-1 MGISTTKHSTS
+1 MGLSTTKHSTS

-70 LSPKIT
+70 LSPEIT

-83 TGSTAT
+83 TGSTTT
-89 VAQGDTVSFNQFHTV
+89 VAQGDTVSFNQLHIV

-187 SQNSYDDCGIISNIM
+187 SQNSYNDCGIISNIM

-224 QELETVIKAVNAN
+224 QELETAKKAADAN

-244 AQLQNT
+244 AQLQNACL
-250 YWSIN
+250 SIS

-300 ADYWN
+300 ADYWR

-325 NWAFDTNNVY
+325 NWAFSNDVY
-335 TIDELRYYLDDT
+335 IIDGLRYCLDDT
-347 NGLAKFAGFNQS
+347 NGLAKFAGFTRS
-359 TDITTLV
+359 TDITSLV
-366 IPSTVRKD
+366 IPSTIRKN

-380 VGIESGNYHNG
+380 VSIDLKNHN
-391 YYNSYRQEKLVSISL
+391 SQEKLANISL
-406 PKTIRYIANYAFSY
+406 PKTLRYIGNYAFAYLPS
-420 FPNMQYLEI
+420 MQYLEI
-429 PENVTTMGNNIF
+429 PENVTTMGTDIF
-441 EGSDNLKTLKMNA
+441 YQSNNLKTIKINA
-454 VVPPMVGSFSGTDKR
+454 VAPPMVGGFSGTSQR

-482 LASPWNNCVL
+482 LATPWNNCVL
-492 VGGEGTFVSIDHV
+492 VGGEGTSVSIAHV
-505 AAGELGHFI
+505 TAGELGHVI
-514 LDKATYLQEV
+514 LDEATYLQEV

-564 AFENKW
+564 AFSNKW

-580 LETIGYAAFRGTG
+580 LETIGNNAFNGTG
-593 LKEIELPEN
+593 IKEIELPES

-608 YAFQSCSSLA
+608 HAFANCTSLVGIKIPDKITKISYGIFQNCS
-618 NVKMSGKVTGISGY
+618 
-632 CFQECRNLQKVELA
+632 NLQSV
-646 EGLQVI
+646 
-652 HNGAFYLC
+652 
-660 NSLQSINFPSTLTLI
+660 NFPSTLTLI
-675 DYDSFNGT
+675 EERAFYGT
-683 DLREIDIPASVENIN
+683 DLSEIDIPGSVENIN
-698 YRAFCDNKNL
+698 EYAFYRNENL
-708 KKVTFREGL
+708 KKVTFNEGL
-717 INIGASTFSGCESID
+717 VKIGSNSFLSCKSIESI
-732 SIVCPSTLRMIDN
+732 VFPSTLRTIDH
-745 SGFQDCKSLKKVQ
+745 SGFQGCENLKQ
-758 LNEGLV
+758 ISLNEGLV
-764 SINANAFRNCS
+764 SINSYAFSGCTG
-775 NLTDIVL
+775 LTDIVL
-782 PSTLENCKGNAFREC
+782 PSTLENCEGNAFREC

-844 WNSFY
+844 WKEFY

-883 SMTWSDHEVRDANGN
+883 SMSWSDHEVRDANGN
-898 LNYERG
+898 SNYERG

-935 RYNNQVNDYR
+935 RYNRQNNYYKTQ
-945 TKYNGTS
+945 YNGTS

-972 GRWQFVTFPFDV
+972 GMWQFVTFPFDV

-1034 HCYNPN
+1034 HCYNP
-1040 NDVDYTASELVK
+1040 DKDLVT
-1052 FRISPLTT
+1052 FRVSPLTT
-1060 TVNRQLLFASGDRTL
+1060 TVNRQLLFASDNRTL

-1107 FDAPFMVWNSY
+1107 FGAPFMVWNSSA
-1118 TQNYYAYNPADDAY
+1118 QNYYAYNPADDAY

-1148 KDITFLKDGRQIN
+1148 KDITFLKDGRQID

-1201 VVLNDEASMAY
+1201 VVLNDEASMTY

>member
-12 MHSVTRVEGSPL
+12 MHSVMRVEGSPL
-24 HGRLSAPVGSVSNS
+24 HGRLSAPVGSVLNS

-70 LSPKIT
+70 LSPEIT

-89 VAQGDTVSFNQFHTV
+89 VAQGDTVSFNQLHAV
-104 NSWTSSNHENS
+104 NSWTSNNHEGN
-115 SVSKKSWQ
+115 SVSKMSWQ

-129 STISFDYSVSSES
+129 AIVSFDYSVSSEY
-142 NCDWLTISLNDNQL
+142 NDWLTITLGDTQL
-156 VRVSGQVSESFSYKV
+156 VRVSGQESKSFSFKV

-178 LTAQYSKDG
+178 LTVQYSKDRY
-187 SQNSYDDCGIISNIM
+187 NTYYDDCGSISHIM
-202 VSPINDMVE
+202 VSPFNDMAE
-211 AFLEDLTPYPGMK
+211 AFLKDLTPYPGMK
-224 QELETVIKAVNAN
+224 QELETAKKAADAN
-237 PNDSVAQ
+237 LNDSVAQ
-244 AQLQNT
+244 VQLQNT

-325 NWAFDTNNVY
+325 NWAFTNDIY
-335 TIDELRYYLDDT
+335 TIDGLRYCLDET
-347 NGLAKFAGFNQS
+347 NGLAKFAGFNKS

-380 VGIESGNYHNG
+380 VDYESGNNQNG

-406 PKTIRYIANYAFSY
+406 PKTIRYIGNYAFAALPS
-420 FPNMQYLEI
+420 MQYIEI
-429 PENVTTMGNNIF
+429 PENVTTMGNSIF
-441 EGSDNLKTLKMNA
+441 YDSNNLKTIKINA
-454 VVPPMVGSFSGTDKR
+454 VAPPMVGSFSGTDKR

-482 LASPWNNCVL
+482 LATPWNNCVL
-492 VGGEGTFVSIDHV
+492 VGGEGTSVSIAHV
-505 AAGELGHFI
+505 AAGELGHVI
-514 LDKATYLQEV
+514 LDEATYLQEV

-564 AFENKW
+564 AFSNKW

-580 LETIGYAAFRGTG
+580 LEAIGNSAFNGTG
-593 LKEIELPEN
+593 IKEIELPES

-608 YAFQSCSSLA
+608 HAFANCTSLVGIKIPDKITKISSGSFKGCS
-618 NVKMSGKVTGISGY
+618 
-632 CFQECRNLQKVELA
+632 NLQSV
-646 EGLQVI
+646 
-652 HNGAFYLC
+652 
-660 NSLQSINFPSTLTLI
+660 NFPSALTSI
-675 DYDSFNGT
+675 GYESFYET
-683 DLREIDIPASVENIN
+683 DLREIDIPASVEIIN
-698 YRAFCDNKNL
+698 GDAFCRNTNL
-708 KKVTFREGL
+708 KKVTFNEGL
-717 INIGASTFSGCESID
+717 VKIEYDSFLGCESIE
-732 SIVCPSTLRMIDN
+732 SIVCPSTLRTIDR
-745 SGFQDCKSLKKVQ
+745 SGFQGCKNLKQ
-758 LNEGLV
+758 ISLNEGLV
-764 SINANAFRNCS
+764 SINSYAFSGCTG
-775 NLTDIVL
+775 LTDIVL
-782 PSTLENCKGNAFREC
+782 PSTLEDCKEYAFSGC

-817 PLSNVDLTGVT
+817 PLSSVDLTGVT

-844 WNSFY
+844 WNKFY

-883 SMTWSDHEVRDANGN
+883 SMTWSEHQVQDANGN
-898 LNYERG
+898 SNYERG

-935 RYNNQVNDYR
+935 RYNRQNNYYKTQ
-945 TKYNGTS
+945 YNGTS

-963 VTLNLYNFR
+963 VTLNLYNIR

-989 VPESENTSWVIRG
+989 VPESENTSWVVRG

-1034 HCYNPN
+1034 HCYNP
-1040 NDVDYTASELVK
+1040 DKDLVK
-1052 FRISPLTT
+1052 FRVSPLTT
-1060 TVNRQLLFASGDRTL
+1060 TVNRQLLFASDNRTL

-1107 FDAPFMVWNSY
+1107 FGAPFMVWNSSA
-1118 TQNYYAYNPADDAY
+1118 QNYYAYNPADDAY

-1148 KDITFLKDGRQIN
+1148 KDITFLKDGRQID

-1201 VVLNDEASMAY
+1201 VVLNDEASMTY

>member
-70 LSPKIT
+70 LSPEIT
-76 SVTGTNV
+76 SVTGSYV

-89 VAQGDTVSFNQFHTV
+89 VAQGDTVSFNQLHIV

-187 SQNSYDDCGIISNIM
+187 SQNHNNDCGIISNIM

-224 QELETVIKAVNAN
+224 QELETAKKAADAN

-244 AQLQNT
+244 AQLQNACL
-250 YWSIN
+250 SIG

-300 ADYWN
+300 ADYWR

-325 NWAFDTNNVY
+325 NWVFDTNNVY

-380 VGIESGNYHNG
+380 VGIDLKNHN
-391 YYNSYRQEKLVSISL
+391 SQEKLVNISL
-406 PKTIRYIANYAFSY
+406 PKTLRYIGNYAFAYLPS
-420 FPNMQYLEI
+420 MQYLEI
-429 PENVTTMGNNIF
+429 PENVTTMGTDIF
-441 EGSDNLKTLKMNA
+441 YQSNNLKTLKMNA

-482 LASPWNNCVL
+482 LATPWNNCVL
-492 VGGEGTFVSIDHV
+492 VGGEGTSVSIDHV
-505 AAGELGHFI
+505 DAGELGHFI

-531 GNLNND
+531 GNLNSD
-537 DWNTLKS
+537 DWKTLKS

-550 LDISGMAVTSIPSS
+550 LDISGMTVTSIPSS
-564 AFENKW
+564 AFSDRW
-570 GLEKIVLPKK
+570 GLEKIILPKK
-580 LETIGYAAFRGTG
+580 LEAIGNHAFSGTG
-593 LKEIELPEN
+593 LKEIELPES
-602 LTTLDS
+602 LTTLDYNAFS
-608 YAFQSCSSLA
+608 YCASLSS
-618 NVKMSGKVTGISGY
+618 VKIPGKVERISPY
-632 CFQECRNLQKVELA
+632 SFYKCSNLQKVELA
-646 EGLQVI
+646 EGIKFIDNQ
-652 HNGAFYLC
+652 AFYYC
-660 NSLQSINFPSTLTLI
+660 DHLQSINFPSTLTSI
-675 DYDSFNGT
+675 GYEAFRET
-683 DLREIDIPASVENIN
+683 DLSEVNIPGSVENIGSN
-698 YRAFCDNKNL
+698 AFYRNKNL
-708 KKVTFREGL
+708 KKLTFGEGL
-717 INIGASTFSGCESID
+717 VNIEGTAFSECVSID
-732 SIVCPSTLRMIDN
+732 SIVCPSTLRTIGDATF
-745 SGFQDCKSLKKVQ
+745 SGCKNLKQ
-758 LNEGLV
+758 ISLNEGLV
-764 SINANAFRNCS
+764 SINSYAFSGCTG
-775 NLTDIVL
+775 LTDIVL
-782 PSTLENCKGNAFREC
+782 PSTLEYCKGFAFNEC

-817 PLSNVDLTGVT
+817 PLSGVDLTGVT

-883 SMTWSDHEVRDANGN
+883 SMTWSGHEVQDVNGN
-898 LNYERG
+898 TNYDRG

-928 YYLDENI
+928 YFLDVN
-935 RYNNQVNDYR
+935 RNYNYQYNNSR
-945 TKYNGTS
+945 TQYNGTS

-963 VTLNLYNFR
+963 VTLNLYNYR
-972 GRWQFVTFPFDV
+972 GMWQFVTFPFDV

-989 VPESENTSWVIRG
+989 VPESENTSWVVRG

-1034 HCYNPN
+1034 HCYNPD
-1040 NDVDYTASELVK
+1040 NDLVK

-1060 TVNRQLLFASGDRTL
+1060 TVNRQLLFASDNRTL
-1075 PLEENLSEFEH
+1075 SLEENLSEFEH

-1107 FDAPFMVWNSY
+1107 FDAPFMVWNSCA
-1118 TQNYYAYNPADDAY
+1118 QNYYAYNPADDAY

-1201 VVLNDEASMAY
+1201 VVLNDEASMTY

-1245 PTGSGIVNLG
+1245 PAGSGIVNLG

-1302 DDDSRFVLHITRG
+1302 DDDSRFVLHITRS

-1331 TGEKQEVYSL
+1331 TGEKLEVYSL

>member
-70 LSPKIT
+70 LSPEIT
-76 SVTGTNV
+76 SVTGSYV

-89 VAQGDTVSFNQFHTV
+89 VAQGDTVSFNQLHIV

-187 SQNSYDDCGIISNIM
+187 SQNHNNDCGIISNIM

-224 QELETVIKAVNAN
+224 QELETAKKAADAN

-244 AQLQNT
+244 AQLQNACL
-250 YWSIN
+250 SIG

-300 ADYWN
+300 ADYWR

-325 NWAFDTNNVY
+325 NWVFDTNNVY

-380 VGIESGNYHNG
+380 VGIDLKNHN
-391 YYNSYRQEKLVSISL
+391 SQEKLVNISL
-406 PKTIRYIANYAFSY
+406 PKTLRYIGNYAFAYLPS
-420 FPNMQYLEI
+420 MQYLEI
-429 PENVTTMGNNIF
+429 PENVTTMGTDIF
-441 EGSDNLKTLKMNA
+441 YQSNNLKTLKMNA

-482 LASPWNNCVL
+482 LATPWNNCVL
-492 VGGEGTFVSIDHV
+492 VGGEGTSVSIDHV
-505 AAGELGHFI
+505 DAGELGHFI

-531 GNLNND
+531 GNLNSD
-537 DWNTLKS
+537 DWKTLKS

-550 LDISGMAVTSIPSS
+550 LDISGMTVTSIPSS
-564 AFENKW
+564 AFSDRW
-570 GLEKIVLPKK
+570 GLEKIILPKK
-580 LETIGYAAFRGTG
+580 LEAIGNHAFSGTG
-593 LKEIELPEN
+593 LKEIELPES
-602 LTTLDS
+602 LTTLDYNAFS
-608 YAFQSCSSLA
+608 YCASLSS
-618 NVKMSGKVTGISGY
+618 VKIPGKVERISPY
-632 CFQECRNLQKVELA
+632 SFYKCSNLQKVELA
-646 EGLQVI
+646 EGIKFIDNQ
-652 HNGAFYLC
+652 AFYYC
-660 NSLQSINFPSTLTLI
+660 DHLQSINFPSTLTSI
-675 DYDSFNGT
+675 GYEAFRET
-683 DLREIDIPASVENIN
+683 DLSEVNIPGSVENIGSN
-698 YRAFCDNKNL
+698 AFYRNKNL
-708 KKVTFREGL
+708 KKLTFGEGL
-717 INIGASTFSGCESID
+717 VNIEGTAFSECVSID
-732 SIVCPSTLRMIDN
+732 SIVCPSTLRTIGDATF
-745 SGFQDCKSLKKVQ
+745 SGCKNLKQ
-758 LNEGLV
+758 ISLNEGLV
-764 SINANAFRNCS
+764 SINSYAFSGCTG
-775 NLTDIVL
+775 LTDIVL
-782 PSTLENCKGNAFREC
+782 PSTLEYCKGFAFNEC

-817 PLSNVDLTGVT
+817 PLSGVDLTGVT

-883 SMTWSDHEVRDANGN
+883 SMTWSGHEVQDVNGN
-898 LNYERG
+898 TNYDRG

-928 YYLDENI
+928 YFLDVN
-935 RYNNQVNDYR
+935 RNYNYQYNNSR
-945 TKYNGTS
+945 TQYNGTS

-963 VTLNLYNFR
+963 VTLNLYNYR
-972 GRWQFVTFPFDV
+972 GMWQFVTFPFDV

-989 VPESENTSWVIRG
+989 VPESENTSWVVRG

-1034 HCYNPN
+1034 HCYNPD
-1040 NDVDYTASELVK
+1040 NDLVK

-1060 TVNRQLLFASGDRTL
+1060 TVNRQLLFASDNRTL
-1075 PLEENLSEFEH
+1075 SLEENLSEFEH

-1107 FDAPFMVWNSY
+1107 FDAPFMVWNSSA
-1118 TQNYYAYNPADDAY
+1118 QNYYAYNPADDAY

-1148 KDITFLKDGRQIN
+1148 KDITFLKDGRQI
-1161 QYART
+1161 
-1166 LIDET
+1166 
-1171 TQARAR
+1171 TQ
-1177 GKEGVQRSVF
+1177 
-1187 NLTLSGENTSDRTR
+1187 
-1201 VVLNDEASMAY
+1201 
-1212 EMNKDAA
+1212 
-1219 KFASTVPTVAQ
+1219 
-1230 IYSWNGESRYAINER
+1230 
-1245 PTGSGIVNLG
+1245 
-1255 VHCGTKGTYTI
+1255 
-1266 ALANAV
+1266 
-1272 DGQVILEDKLMNIST
+1272 
-1287 EITADKGYSFEAEAG
+1287 
-1302 DDDSRFVLHITRG
+1302 
-1315 IGGGD
+1315 
-1320 DTTGINGITTE
+1320 
-1331 TGEKQEVYSL
+1331 
-1341 DGIKMNAAKKGVY
+1341 
-1354 IQNGKKIIK
+1354 
-1363 K
+1363 

>member
-70 LSPKIT
+70 LSPEIT
-76 SVTGTNV
+76 SVTGSYV

-89 VAQGDTVSFNQFHTV
+89 VAQGDTVSFNQLHIV

-187 SQNSYDDCGIISNIM
+187 SQNHNNDCGIISNIM

-224 QELETVIKAVNAN
+224 QELETAKKAADAN

-244 AQLQNT
+244 AQLQNACL
-250 YWSIN
+250 SIG

-300 ADYWN
+300 ADYWR

-325 NWAFDTNNVY
+325 NWVFDTNNVY

-380 VGIESGNYHNG
+380 VGIDLKNHN
-391 YYNSYRQEKLVSISL
+391 SQEKLVNISL
-406 PKTIRYIANYAFSY
+406 PKTLRYIGNYAFAYLPS
-420 FPNMQYLEI
+420 MQYLEI
-429 PENVTTMGNNIF
+429 PENVTTMGTDIF
-441 EGSDNLKTLKMNA
+441 YQSNNLKTLKMNA

-482 LASPWNNCVL
+482 LATPWNNCVL
-492 VGGEGTFVSIDHV
+492 VGGEGTSVSIDHV
-505 AAGELGHFI
+505 DAGELGHFI

-531 GNLNND
+531 GNLNSD
-537 DWNTLKS
+537 DWKTLKS

-550 LDISGMAVTSIPSS
+550 LDISGMTVTSIPSS
-564 AFENKW
+564 AFSDRW
-570 GLEKIVLPKK
+570 GLEKIILPKK
-580 LETIGYAAFRGTG
+580 LEAIGNHAFSGTG
-593 LKEIELPEN
+593 LKEIELPES
-602 LTTLDS
+602 LTTLDYNAFS
-608 YAFQSCSSLA
+608 YCASLSS
-618 NVKMSGKVTGISGY
+618 VKIPGKVERISPY
-632 CFQECRNLQKVELA
+632 SFYKCSNLQKVELA
-646 EGLQVI
+646 EGIKFIDNQ
-652 HNGAFYLC
+652 AFYYC
-660 NSLQSINFPSTLTLI
+660 DHLQSINFPSTLTSI
-675 DYDSFNGT
+675 GYEAFRET
-683 DLREIDIPASVENIN
+683 DLSEVNIPGSVENIGSN
-698 YRAFCDNKNL
+698 AFYRNKNL
-708 KKVTFREGL
+708 KKLTFGEGL
-717 INIGASTFSGCESID
+717 VNIEGTAFSECVSID
-732 SIVCPSTLRMIDN
+732 SIVCPSTLRTIGDATF
-745 SGFQDCKSLKKVQ
+745 SGCKNLKQ
-758 LNEGLV
+758 ISLNEGLV
-764 SINANAFRNCS
+764 SINSYAFSGCTG
-775 NLTDIVL
+775 LTDIVL
-782 PSTLENCKGNAFREC
+782 PSTLEYCKGFAFNEC

-817 PLSNVDLTGVT
+817 PLSGVDLTGVT

-883 SMTWSDHEVRDANGN
+883 SMTWSGHEVQDVNGN
-898 LNYERG
+898 TNYDRG

-928 YYLDENI
+928 YFLDVN
-935 RYNNQVNDYR
+935 RNYNYQYNNSR
-945 TKYNGTS
+945 TQYNGTS

-963 VTLNLYNFR
+963 VTLNLYNYR
-972 GRWQFVTFPFDV
+972 GMWQFVTFPFDV

-989 VPESENTSWVIRG
+989 VPESENTSWVVRG

-1034 HCYNPN
+1034 HCYNPD
-1040 NDVDYTASELVK
+1040 NDLVK

-1060 TVNRQLLFASGDRTL
+1060 TVNRQLLFASDNRTL

-1107 FDAPFMVWNSY
+1107 FDAPFMVWNSSA
-1118 TQNYYAYNPADDAY
+1118 QNYYAYNPADDAY

-1166 LIDET
+1166 LLDET

-1201 VVLNDEASMAY
+1201 VVLNDEASMTY

-1320 DTTGINGITTE
+1320 DTTGINGIITE

>member
-12 MHSVTRVEGSPL
+12 VHSVMRVEGSPL

-70 LSPKIT
+70 LSPEIT

-83 TGSTAT
+83 TGSTTT
-89 VAQGDTVSFNQFHTV
+89 VAQGDTVSFNQLHIV

-187 SQNSYDDCGIISNIM
+187 SQNSYNDCGIISNIM

-224 QELETVIKAVNAN
+224 QELETAKKAADAN

-244 AQLQNT
+244 AQLQNACL
-250 YWSIN
+250 SIS

-300 ADYWN
+300 ADYWR

-325 NWAFDTNNVY
+325 NWAFSNDVY
-335 TIDELRYYLDDT
+335 IIDGLRYCLDDT
-347 NGLAKFAGFNQS
+347 NGLAKFAGFTRS
-359 TDITTLV
+359 TDITSLV
-366 IPSTVRKD
+366 IPSTIRKN

-380 VGIESGNYHNG
+380 VSIDLKNHN
-391 YYNSYRQEKLVSISL
+391 SQEKLANISL
-406 PKTIRYIANYAFSY
+406 PKTLRYIGNYAFAYLPS
-420 FPNMQYLEI
+420 MQYLEI
-429 PENVTTMGNNIF
+429 PENVTTMGTDIF
-441 EGSDNLKTLKMNA
+441 YQSNNLKTIKINA
-454 VVPPMVGSFSGTDKR
+454 VAPPMVGGFSGTSQR

-482 LASPWNNCVL
+482 LATPWNNCVL
-492 VGGEGTFVSIDHV
+492 VGGEGTSVSIAHV
-505 AAGELGHFI
+505 TAGELGHVI
-514 LDKATYLQEV
+514 LDEATYLQEV

-564 AFENKW
+564 AFSNKW

-580 LETIGYAAFRGTG
+580 LETIGNNAFNGTG
-593 LKEIELPEN
+593 IKEIELPES

-608 YAFQSCSSLA
+608 HAFANCTSLVGIKIPDKITKISYGIFQNCS
-618 NVKMSGKVTGISGY
+618 
-632 CFQECRNLQKVELA
+632 NLQSV
-646 EGLQVI
+646 
-652 HNGAFYLC
+652 
-660 NSLQSINFPSTLTLI
+660 NFPSTLTLI
-675 DYDSFNGT
+675 EERAFYGT
-683 DLREIDIPASVENIN
+683 DLSEIDIPGSVENIN
-698 YRAFCDNKNL
+698 EYAFYRNENL
-708 KKVTFREGL
+708 KKVTFNEGL
-717 INIGASTFSGCESID
+717 VKIGSNSFLSCKSIESI
-732 SIVCPSTLRMIDN
+732 VFPSTLRTIDH
-745 SGFQDCKSLKKVQ
+745 SGFQGCENLKQ
-758 LNEGLV
+758 ISLNEGLV
-764 SINANAFRNCS
+764 SINSYAFSGCTG
-775 NLTDIVL
+775 LTDIVL
-782 PSTLENCKGNAFREC
+782 PSTLENCEGNAFREC

-883 SMTWSDHEVRDANGN
+883 SMSWSDHEVRDANGN
-898 LNYERG
+898 SNYERG

-935 RYNNQVNDYR
+935 RYNRQNNYYKTQ
-945 TKYNGTS
+945 YNGTS

-963 VTLNLYNFR
+963 VTLNLYNIR

-989 VPESENTSWVIRG
+989 VPESENTSWVVRG

-1034 HCYNPN
+1034 HCYNPD
-1040 NDVDYTASELVK
+1040 NDLVK

-1075 PLEENLSEFEH
+1075 SLEENLSEFEH

-1107 FDAPFMVWNSY
+1107 FGAPFMVWNSY

-1201 VVLNDEASMAY
+1201 VVLNDEASMTY

>member
-76 SVTGTNV
+76 SVTGMNDTSGI
-83 TGSTAT
+83 TT
-89 VAQGDTVSFNQFHTV
+89 VQNDTVSFNQLHAV
-104 NSWTSSNHENS
+104 NSWTSSNHDYNT
-115 SVSKKSWQ
+115 VSKMSWQ

-129 STISFDYSVSSES
+129 ATISFDYSVS
-142 NCDWLTISLNDNQL
+142 CDTYGDWFTITLGDTQL
-156 VRVSGQVSESFSYKV
+156 VRVNGQESKSFSYKV
-171 EKAGNYT
+171 EKAGYYT
-178 LTAQYSKDG
+178 LTAQYSKDRY
-187 SQNSYDDCGIISNIM
+187 NTSYDDCGSISHIM
-202 VSPINDMVE
+202 VSPFNDMAE
-211 AFLEDLTPYPGMK
+211 AFLKDLTPYPGMK
-224 QELETVIKAVNAN
+224 QELETAKKAADAN
-237 PNDSVAQ
+237 LNDSVAQ

-250 YWSIN
+250 YWSIS
-255 KALEIYPIIQSD
+255 KALEVYPIIQSD

-305 AYDALETSLAVQ
+305 AYDALETSLSVQ
-317 HSSQVAME
+317 HSSQIAME
-325 NWAFDTNNVY
+325 NWAFTNDVY
-335 TIDELRYYLDDT
+335 TIDGLRYCLDDT
-347 NGLAKFAGFNQS
+347 NGLAKFVGFNKS
-359 TDITTLV
+359 TDITSLV
-366 IPSTVRKD
+366 IPSTIRKD
-374 GKTYAV
+374 GKAYAV
-380 VGIESGNYHNG
+380 VGIESGNRYNG
-391 YYNSYRQEKLVSISL
+391 YNYYRQEKLVSLSL
-406 PKTIRYIANYAFSY
+406 PKTLRYIGNCALGY

-429 PENVTTMGNNIF
+429 PENVTTMGTDIF
-441 EGSDNLKTLKMNA
+441 YESNKLKTVKINA
-454 VVPPMVGSFSGTDKR
+454 VTPPMVGSFSGTDRR

-492 VGGEGTFVSIDHV
+492 VGGEGTSVSIDHV

-524 NKLTVVS
+524 NKLTVIS

-550 LDISGMAVTSIPSS
+550 LDISGMAVTSIPSYT
-564 AFENKW
+564 FENKW

-580 LETIGYAAFRGTG
+580 LETIGYATFRDTG

-698 YRAFCDNKNL
+698 YRAFCGNKNL

-844 WNSFY
+844 WNEFY

-1060 TVNRQLLFASGDRTL
+1060 TVNRQLLFASDNRTL
-1075 PLEENLSEFEH
+1075 SLEENLSEFEH

-1201 VVLNDEASMAY
+1201 VVLNDEASMTY

>member
-1 MGISTTKHSTS
+1 M
-12 MHSVTRVEGSPL
+12 
-24 HGRLSAPVGSVSNS
+24 A
-38 PLAACAKHV
+38 
-47 GYLALLGILLL
+47 
-58 PQASLASNSPVP
+58 
-70 LSPKIT
+70 
-76 SVTGTNV
+76 
-83 TGSTAT
+83 
-89 VAQGDTVSFNQFHTV
+89 
-104 NSWTSSNHENS
+104 
-115 SVSKKSWQ
+115 
-123 LYCREG
+123 
-129 STISFDYSVSSES
+129 
-142 NCDWLTISLNDNQL
+142 
-156 VRVSGQVSESFSYKV
+156 
-171 EKAGNYT
+171 
-178 LTAQYSKDG
+178 
-187 SQNSYDDCGIISNIM
+187 
-202 VSPINDMVE
+202 E
-211 AFLEDLTPYPGMK
+211 AFLKDLTPYPGMK
-224 QELETVIKAVNAN
+224 QELETAKKAADAN
-237 PNDSVAQ
+237 LNDSVAQ

-250 YWSIN
+250 YWSIS
-255 KALEIYPIIQSD
+255 KALEVYPIIQSD

-305 AYDALETSLAVQ
+305 AYDALETSLSVQ
-317 HSSQVAME
+317 HSSQIAME
-325 NWAFDTNNVY
+325 NWAFTNDVY
-335 TIDELRYYLDDT
+335 TIDGLRYCLDDT
-347 NGLAKFAGFNQS
+347 NGLAKFVGFNKS
-359 TDITTLV
+359 TDITSLV
-366 IPSTVRKD
+366 IPSTIRKD
-374 GKTYAV
+374 GKAYAV
-380 VGIESGNYHNG
+380 VGIESGNRYNG
-391 YYNSYRQEKLVSISL
+391 YNYYRQEKLVSISL
-406 PKTIRYIANYAFSY
+406 PKTLRYIGNCAFGY

-429 PENVTTMGNNIF
+429 PENVTTMGTDIF
-441 EGSDNLKTLKMNA
+441 CESNKLKTLKMNA
-454 VVPPMVGSFSGTDKR
+454 VTPPMVGSFSGTDKR

-482 LASPWNNCVL
+482 LASPWTDCVL
-492 VGGEGTFVSIDHV
+492 VGGEGTSVSIAHV
-505 AAGELGHFI
+505 AAGELGHVI
-514 LDKATYLQEV
+514 LDEATYLQEV
-524 NKLTVVS
+524 NKLAVVS

-537 DWNTLKS
+537 DWKTLKS

-564 AFENKW
+564 AFSNKW

-580 LETIGYAAFRGTG
+580 LETIGNSAFSGTG
-593 LKEIELPEN
+593 IKEIELSES

-608 YAFQSCSSLA
+608 HAFQNCTSLVSIKIPDKITKISYGTFSNCS
-618 NVKMSGKVTGISGY
+618 
-632 CFQECRNLQKVELA
+632 NLQSV
-646 EGLQVI
+646 
-652 HNGAFYLC
+652 
-660 NSLQSINFPSTLTLI
+660 SFPSTLTLI
-675 DYDSFNGT
+675 EERAFYET
-683 DLREIDIPASVENIN
+683 DLSEIDIPGSVENIN
-698 YRAFCDNKNL
+698 ENAFCRNENL
-708 KKVTFREGL
+708 KKVTFNEGL
-717 INIGASTFSGCESID
+717 VKIGSNSFFGCKSIESI
-732 SIVCPSTLRMIDN
+732 VFPSTLRTIGY
-745 SGFQDCKSLKKVQ
+745 SGFSDCTNLKQ
-758 LNEGLV
+758 ISLNEGLV
-764 SINANAFRNCS
+764 CIESEAFSRCS
-775 NLTDIVL
+775 GLTDIVL
-782 PSTLENCKGNAFREC
+782 PSTLEYCKGGAFNGCR
-797 GNIKTIEA
+797 NVKSIEA
-805 RSVLPPTTDGSC
+805 RSVLPPTTEGSC
-817 PLSNVDLTGVT
+817 PMYNVDLIGVT

-844 WNSFY
+844 WNKFY

-883 SMTWSDHEVRDANGN
+883 SMTWSDHQVRDANGN
-898 LNYERG
+898 SNYERG

-928 YYLDENI
+928 YCLDENV
-935 RYNNQVNDYR
+935 RYNNQSNGYR
-945 TKYNGTS
+945 TQYNGTS

-963 VTLNLYNFR
+963 VTINLYNRR
-972 GRWQFVTFPFDV
+972 GMWQFVTFPFDV

-1034 HCYNPN
+1034 HCYDPN
-1040 NDVDYTASELVK
+1040 NGVDYNASDLVK
-1052 FRISPLTT
+1052 FRVSPLTT

-1075 PLEENLSEFEH
+1075 SLEENLSEFEH

-1107 FDAPFMVWNSY
+1107 FGAPFMVWNSSA
-1118 TQNYYAYNPADDAY
+1118 QNYYAYNPADDAY

-1166 LIDET
+1166 LLDET

-1201 VVLNDEASMAY
+1201 VVLNDEASMTY

-1245 PTGSGIVNLG
+1245 PAGSGIVNLG

>member
-70 LSPKIT
+70 LSPEIT

-83 TGSTAT
+83 TGSITT
-89 VAQGDTVSFNQFHTV
+89 VQNDTVSFNQLHAV
-104 NSWTSSNHENS
+104 NSWTSSNHDYNT
-115 SVSKKSWQ
+115 VSKMSWQ

-129 STISFDYSVSSES
+129 ATISFDYSVS
-142 NCDWLTISLNDNQL
+142 CDTYGDWFTITLGDTQL
-156 VRVSGQVSESFSYKV
+156 VRVNGQESKSFSYKV
-171 EKAGNYT
+171 EKAGYYT
-178 LTAQYSKDG
+178 LTAQYSKDRY
-187 SQNSYDDCGIISNIM
+187 NTSYDDCGSISHIM
-202 VSPINDMVE
+202 VSPFNDMAE
-211 AFLEDLTPYPGMK
+211 AFLKDLTPYPGMK
-224 QELETVIKAVNAN
+224 QELETAKKAADAKL
-237 PNDSVAQ
+237 NDSVAQ

-250 YWSIN
+250 YWSIS
-255 KALEIYPIIQSD
+255 KALEVYPIIQSD

-317 HSSQVAME
+317 HSSQIAME
-325 NWAFDTNNVY
+325 NWAFTNDVY
-335 TIDELRYYLDDT
+335 TIDGLRYCLDDT
-347 NGLAKFAGFNQS
+347 NGLAKFVGFNKS
-359 TDITTLV
+359 TDITSLV
-366 IPSTVRKD
+366 IPSTIRKD
-374 GKTYAV
+374 GKAYAV
-380 VGIESGNYHNG
+380 VGIESGNRYNG
-391 YYNSYRQEKLVSISL
+391 YNYYRQEKLVSISL
-406 PKTIRYIANYAFSY
+406 PKTLRYIGNCAFGY

-429 PENVTTMGNNIF
+429 PENVTTMGTDIF
-441 EGSDNLKTLKMNA
+441 CESNNLKTLKMNA

-632 CFQECRNLQKVELA
+632 CFQECKNLQKVELA

-698 YRAFCDNKNL
+698 YRAFCGNKNL

-775 NLTDIVL
+775 NLADIVL

-817 PLSNVDLTGVT
+817 PLSYVDLTGVT

-898 LNYERG
+898 INHERG

-963 VTLNLYNFR
+963 VTLNLYNYR

-1002 HSGAMRAAGKNDSV
+1002 HSDAMRAAGKNDSV

-1034 HCYNPN
+1034 HCYDPN

-1052 FRISPLTT
+1052 FRVSPLTT

-1075 PLEENLSEFEH
+1075 SLEENLSEFEH

-1187 NLTLSGENTSDRTR
+1187 NLILSGENTSDRTR
-1201 VVLNDEASMAY
+1201 VVLNDEASMTY